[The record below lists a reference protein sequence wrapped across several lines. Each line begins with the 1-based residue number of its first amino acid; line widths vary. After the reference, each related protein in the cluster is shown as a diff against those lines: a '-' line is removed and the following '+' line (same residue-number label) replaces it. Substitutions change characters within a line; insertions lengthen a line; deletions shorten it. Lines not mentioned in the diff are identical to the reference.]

1 MHAAS
6 VDKQYARDNLGFSGQ
21 ESFLTSPAG
30 QEHQYQHQFSGTAVT
45 TDTTRHD
52 TNGPCRLGNFDL
64 TVAFEDVVFVIVP
77 AAAFICL
84 GFSRILTLCR
94 RRRPIVGPSAVQWTK
109 LLVLIILAQNSSQFA
124 SGRSLAAASLAF
136 IAALLLIPL
145 SWIEHSRAPR
155 PSTAIAAYLSVTLIF
170 DVARTRTAWLL
181 TPSGLDQ
188 KYASVLT
195 TATVLK
201 ALMIC
206 LESRQKEKW
215 LGWDMKQHSPE
226 ETSGIWNLGVFFW
239 LNKLFMKGYRVI
251 LTLES
256 LYPLDKAL
264 EAETHHHL
272 VEKVRNN
279 PYKTQKYG
287 LARLLLQILAVH
299 LLPPII
305 PRAALLGASMCQ
317 PFLIHA
323 LLHYLQSENQ
333 DQSHGYGLIGATALT
348 YGAIAFSTAL
358 YWYFQERFVIMVRGI
373 LVLAV
378 YEKTTELRMPADGD
392 SGALTLMSTDVE
404 RITRGILDLHEYW
417 ANTIQI
423 ALSCWLLQRELGAA
437 FAASLGVVA
446 ISTLTAFG
454 IGKLLGP
461 RQKAWMEAIET
472 RVNVT
477 AAAIAQ
483 MKLVK
488 MSGMTKP
495 IESCVQRLRVR
506 EIEIGGRWR
515 MLLAAAATVSQ
526 VPMTLSPVI
535 TFAVATKTLNTTS
548 IFVSISYLTLLAS
561 PLMILF
567 QKIPQFLGALT
578 CLQRV
583 QTYLERDSRFEYRH
597 LDHGMMSTTCMT
609 PSSSPPSVSETS
621 GSCIEMET
629 LPGKDTPHIVIK
641 DGSFSYHEKV
651 TVLRHVNIS
660 IPTSRLTA
668 VVGPVA
674 SGKSTLCKAI
684 LGEVPFAAGSTT
696 IFRSRV
702 IGYCDQQPFLTN
714 TSIRD
719 NIIGDSHFDDKLYAS
734 VINAAMLDH
743 DIINLP
749 QGDST
754 MVGSSGIALS
764 GGQRQRVAIA
774 RVLYLVDAKLLIFD
788 DVLSGL
794 DARTTD
800 HVFRHVFGR
809 DGMLRRRC
817 ATVIL
822 CTHNLRHSQ
831 AADHIIT
838 VSSKGEVSEENPT
851 ADTNVLPNTDPG
863 SDSESTSTEALE
875 SAQEPASPHSLPA
888 GAMTVE
894 EAAARKLGD
903 RSVFGYYIRTIG
915 LIPIVAFAFACV
927 CNGFLNNFPRIW
939 LTFWADDA
947 ARPQRGLAQIH
958 SQAYYIGIYGMLQV
972 LALISFMAAVVL
984 VLGPFI
990 RLSGSV
996 LHQRAL
1002 ETVINSPLQLLT
1014 TTDTGTITNYF
1025 SQDITIID
1033 NELPM
1038 AVANVV
1044 LDIFGVIGMGVLI
1057 ASSSPWL
1064 GLTYPAM
1071 ILILWLIQRFYLRT
1085 SRQLR
1090 LLDLEAKSPL
1100 YTHFLDTSRGIATI
1114 RALGWTGESIKHNH
1128 RLLDQSQ
1135 RPMYLLSMVQRWL
1148 YLTLNAVVAVTATAL
1163 VGLITQLRSSSSLS
1177 GASLVTLMT
1186 LSQSLSDIVR
1196 FYAALET
1203 SIGAVARLRNF
1214 TTKTGTESSLHG
1226 DIRLDQQWPSKGAI
1240 EVRGVWATYKSSGG
1254 AEEYALQGID
1264 VSIRAGERI
1273 ALCGRTGSGK
1283 SSLILLLL
1291 ALLEPVQK
1299 DNVECM
1305 LSIDGVPLS
1314 SISPQTLRERIITVP
1329 QDPVFLSMGSTVMEN
1344 LDPLGLAT
1352 TEQCREVLQATG
1364 LWNMVDSQGGLGS
1377 VLSESSLSQGQRQV
1391 FNIARAVLK
1400 RRTRGSSVLLLDEF
1414 TSSVDAD
1421 TERNMLA
1428 IIEREFDGCTIVMVA
1443 HRLHIVSEFCDRVL
1457 VLDRGRI
1464 VEDGDPQALAR
1475 VDESWFASLMAAGG

>member
-1 MHAAS
+1 MSS
-6 VDKQYARDNLGFSGQ
+6 V
-21 ESFLTSPAG
+21 
-30 QEHQYQHQFSGTAVT
+30 
-45 TDTTRHD
+45 
-52 TNGPCRLGNFDL
+52 GPCLNDDSLGPAVRGCRGNFDF

-77 AAAFICL
+77 AIAFICL
-84 GFSRILTLCR
+84 GVLRISKLCR
-94 RRRPIVGPSAVQWTK
+94 CHCPIVGPSAFQWTK
-109 LLVLIILAQNSSQFA
+109 LALAIGLTVLQLVLIILGRNSSQFA

-136 IAALLLIPL
+136 IASLLLVPL

-155 PSTAIAAYLSVTLIF
+155 PSTTIAAYLSVTLLF

-181 TPSGLDQ
+181 TSSDLETD
-188 KYASVLT
+188 YVSVIT
-195 TATVLK
+195 AATVLK
-201 ALMIC
+201 AVMTY
-206 LESRQKEKW
+206 LESRQKDKC
-215 LGWDMKQHSPE
+215 LDWDIKQHSPE

-239 LNKLFMKGYRVI
+239 LNTLFMKGYRVI

-272 VEKVRNN
+272 VERVRNN
-279 PYKTQKYG
+279 PYKGQKYG
-287 LARLLLQILAVH
+287 LARLLLRILALQ
-299 LLPPII
+299 LLPPIF
-305 PRAALLGASMCQ
+305 PRAALLAASICQ

-323 LLHYLQSENQ
+323 LLHYLQSEDQ
-333 DQSHGYGLIGATALT
+333 DQNHGYGLIGATALT

-373 LVLAV
+373 LVLTV

-404 RITRGILDLHEYW
+404 RITRGVLDLHEYW

-446 ISTLTAFG
+446 VSTLTAFG

-461 RQKAWMEAIET
+461 RQKEWMEAIET
-472 RVNVT
+472 RVGVT

-495 IESCVQRLRVR
+495 IQSYVQRLRVR
-506 EIEIGGRWR
+506 EIEIGGCWR

-583 QTYLERDSRFEYRH
+583 QTYLERDPRFEYRH
-597 LDHGMMSTTCMT
+597 LDNGMVSAASVT
-609 PSSSPPSVSETS
+609 SSSPSVAGMS
-621 GSCIEMET
+621 GMGFEMKT
-629 LPGKDTPHIVIK
+629 LEKKGAPHVVIK
-641 DGSFSYHEKV
+641 NSSFGWHENV
-651 TVLRHVNIS
+651 AVLKHVNIT
-660 IPTSRLTA
+660 IPSSRLTA

-684 LGEVPFAAGSTT
+684 LGEVPFSTGSTVVL
-696 IFRSRV
+696 RSRV
-702 IGYCDQQPFLTN
+702 VGYCDQQPFLTN
-714 TSIRD
+714 TTIRN
-719 NIIGDSHFDDKLYAS
+719 NIIGHNHFDDKRYTS
-734 VINAAMLDH
+734 IINATMLDQ
-743 DIINLP
+743 DLTNLP

-754 MVGSSGIALS
+754 MIGSSGIALS

-774 RVLYLVDAKLLIFD
+774 RALYLVDAELLIFD

-809 DGMLRRRC
+809 DGLLRRRG

-822 CTHNLRHSQ
+822 CTHNLRHFQ
-831 AADHIIT
+831 AADHAIRI
-838 VSSKGEVSEENPT
+838 SSTGDVFGEKPT
-851 ADTNVLPNTDPG
+851 GEDARPNFDLG
-863 SDSESTSTEALE
+863 FDSEPASTEALGSTE
-875 SAQEPASPHSLPA
+875 EPAPSHSSPTV
-888 GAMTVE
+888 AMTAE
-894 EAAARKLGD
+894 EAEARKLGD
-903 RSVFGYYIRTIG
+903 TSVFGYYIRTIG
-915 LIPIVAFAFACV
+915 LIPIIAFVFACV

-947 ARPQRGLAQIH
+947 ARPQRGLVQMH
-958 SQAYYIGIYGMLQV
+958 TQAYYIGIYAMLQI
-972 LALISFMAAVVL
+972 LALVSFMAAVVL

-1002 ETVINSPLQLLT
+1002 ETVINAPLQLLT
-1014 TTDTGTITNYF
+1014 TSDTGTITNYF

-1064 GLTYPAM
+1064 GLSYPAM

-1114 RALGWTGESIKHNH
+1114 LPEA
-1128 RLLDQSQ
+1128 
-1135 RPMYLLSMVQRWL
+1135 
-1148 YLTLNAVVAVTATAL
+1148 AVSTFNGTAL
-1163 VGLITQLRSSSSLS
+1163 AVPDFKRGRCCYGNSSL
-1177 GASLVTLMT
+1177 
-1186 LSQSLSDIVR
+1186 
-1196 FYAALET
+1196 
-1203 SIGAVARLRNF
+1203 
-1214 TTKTGTESSLHG
+1214 
-1226 DIRLDQQWPSKGAI
+1226 
-1240 EVRGVWATYKSSGG
+1240 
-1254 AEEYALQGID
+1254 
-1264 VSIRAGERI
+1264 
-1273 ALCGRTGSGK
+1273 
-1283 SSLILLLL
+1283 
-1291 ALLEPVQK
+1291 
-1299 DNVECM
+1299 
-1305 LSIDGVPLS
+1305 
-1314 SISPQTLRERIITVP
+1314 P
-1329 QDPVFLSMGSTVMEN
+1329 QDPVFLPIGSTFMEN
-1344 LDPLGLAT
+1344 LDPLGSAT
-1352 TEQCREVLQATG
+1352 IEQCREVLQAMD
-1364 LWNMVDSQGGLGS
+1364 LWNMVEAQGGLDG

-1400 RRTRGSSVLLLDEF
+1400 RKTTGSSVLLLDEF

-1421 TERNMLA
+1421 TERDMLA
-1428 IIEREFDGCTIVMVA
+1428 MIDREFAGCTIVMVA

-1457 VLDRGRI
+1457 VLDHGRI
-1464 VEDGDPQALAR
+1464 VEAGDPRTLAR
-1475 VDESWFASLMAAGG
+1475 VDETWFASLLAAVG

>member
-1 MHAAS
+1 MSS
-6 VDKQYARDNLGFSGQ
+6 VSACLNDDSLR
-21 ESFLTSPAG
+21 PAVRG
-30 QEHQYQHQFSGTAVT
+30 
-45 TDTTRHD
+45 
-52 TNGPCRLGNFDL
+52 CRGNFDF

-84 GFSRILTLCR
+84 GFSRILILCR
-94 RRRPIVGPSAVQWTK
+94 RRRSIVGASAIQWTK
-109 LLVLIILAQNSSQFA
+109 LVLALGLTALHLVLIVLGRNSSQYA
-124 SGRSLAAASLAF
+124 SGRSLAAISLAF

-155 PSTAIAAYLSVTLIF
+155 PSTAIAAYLSVTLLF
-170 DVARTRTAWLL
+170 DVARTRTSWLL
-181 TPSGLDQ
+181 TPSSLDQ
-188 KYASVLT
+188 NYASVLT
-195 TATVLK
+195 ASTALK
-201 ALMIC
+201 AAMVY
-206 LESRQKEKW
+206 LESRQKGKW
-215 LGWDMKQHSPE
+215 LGWDEKQHSPE

-239 LNKLFMKGYRVI
+239 LNTLFMKGYRAI
-251 LTLES
+251 LTLDT
-256 LYPLDKAL
+256 LYPLDKTL
-264 EAETHHHL
+264 GAERHQQL
-272 VEKVRNN
+272 VERVRNN
-279 PYKTQKYG
+279 PYKGQKYG
-287 LARLLLQILAVH
+287 LTRLLLRILALQ
-299 LLPPII
+299 LLPPVI
-305 PRAALLGASMCQ
+305 PRAALLAASICQ

-323 LLHYLQSENQ
+323 LLHYLQNDEQ
-333 DQSHGYGLIGATALT
+333 DQNHGYGLIGATALT
-348 YGAIAFSTAL
+348 YGAIAFSTAI

-378 YEKTTELRMPADGD
+378 YEKTTELKTPTDGD
-392 SGALTLMSTDVE
+392 PGALTLMSTDVE

-446 ISTLTAFG
+446 FSTLTAFG

-483 MKLVK
+483 MKPVK
-488 MSGMTKP
+488 MSGMTEP

-535 TFAVATKTLNTTS
+535 TFAVATKTLDTTS
-548 IFVSISYLTLLAS
+548 IFISISYLTLLAS

-583 QTYLERDSRFEYRH
+583 QTYLERDPKFEYRH
-597 LDHGMMSTTCMT
+597 LDHCMMSTTSVT
-609 PSSSPPSVSETS
+609 SSSPPSPVSEAS
-621 GSCIEMET
+621 RRGIEMKT
-629 LPGKDTPHIVIK
+629 LPWKGTPHVVIK
-641 DGSFSYHEKV
+641 DGSFGYHE
-651 TVLRHVNIS
+651 TVAVLKHVNIT
-660 IPTSRLTA
+660 IPSLYLTA
-668 VVGPVA
+668 IVGPVA

-684 LGEVPFAAGSTT
+684 LGEVPFATGSTAVL
-696 IFRSRV
+696 RSRV

-714 TSIRD
+714 TSVRG
-719 NIIGDSHFDDKLYAS
+719 NIIGNSHFDDKLYTS
-734 VINAAMLDH
+734 VINASMLDR
-743 DIINLP
+743 DIANLP

-754 MVGSSGIALS
+754 MIGSGGIALS

-774 RVLYLVDAKLLIFD
+774 RALYLVDAKLLIFD

-809 DGMLRRRC
+809 DGMLRRRG
-817 ATVIL
+817 ATAIL
-822 CTHNLRHSQ
+822 CTHNLIHSQ

-838 VSSKGEVSEENPT
+838 VSSTGEVSEGKPT
-851 ADTNVLPNTDPG
+851 ADTNVLPKTDPF
-863 SDSESTSTEALE
+863 SDSEPALTEALE
-875 SAQEPASPHSLPA
+875 NVADPTPSHSPSAV
-888 GAMTVE
+888 AMTAE

-903 RSVFGYYIRTIG
+903 TSVFGYYIRTIG
-915 LIPIVAFAFACV
+915 LIPIAGFTFACV

-947 ARPQRGLAQIH
+947 ARPQRGLAQLH
-958 SQAYYIGIYGMLQV
+958 SQAYYISIYGMLQV
-972 LALISFMAAVVL
+972 LALMSFMAAVLL

-990 RLSGSV
+990 SLSGSV

-1002 ETVINSPLQLLT
+1002 ETVINAPLQLLT
-1014 TTDTGTITNYF
+1014 TSDTGTITNYF

-1114 RALGWTGESIKHNH
+1114 RALGWTGENVKHNH

-1148 YLTLNAVVAVTATAL
+1148 YLTLNVVVAVTATAL

-1214 TTKTGTESSLHG
+1214 TTKTGTENNLHG
-1226 DIRLDQQWPSKGAI
+1226 DTELDQQWPSKGAI
-1240 EVRGVWATYKSSGG
+1240 EVQGVWATYNGD
-1254 AEEYALQGID
+1254 ADEYALQGID
-1264 VSIRAGERI
+1264 VSIQSGERI

-1283 SSLILLLL
+1283 SSFILLLL
-1291 ALLEPVQK
+1291 TLLEPVQK
-1299 DNVECM
+1299 DNFGYM
-1305 LSIDGVPLS
+1305 LSIDSVPLS

-1329 QDPVFLSMGSTVMEN
+1329 QDPVFLPIGSTVMEN
-1344 LDPLGLAT
+1344 LDPLGAAT
-1352 TEQCREVLQATG
+1352 TEQCREVLQAMD
-1364 LWNMVDSQGGLGS
+1364 LWDMVESQGGLES
-1377 VLSESSLSQGQRQV
+1377 VLSESSLSQGQKQV

-1400 RRTRGSSVLLLDEF
+1400 RKTSASSLLLLDEF

-1421 TERNMLA
+1421 TERQMLA
-1428 IIEREFDGCTIVMVA
+1428 IIEREFAGCTIFMVA

-1464 VEDGDPQALAR
+1464 VEDGDPRTLAR
-1475 VDESWFASLMAAGG
+1475 VDESWFASLLAAG

>member
-1 MHAAS
+1 MSS
-6 VDKQYARDNLGFSGQ
+6 V
-21 ESFLTSPAG
+21 
-30 QEHQYQHQFSGTAVT
+30 
-45 TDTTRHD
+45 
-52 TNGPCRLGNFDL
+52 GPCLNDDSLGPAVRGCRGNFDF

-77 AAAFICL
+77 AIAFICL
-84 GFSRILTLCR
+84 GFLRISKLCR
-94 RRRPIVGPSAVQWTK
+94 CHRPIVAPSAFQWTK
-109 LLVLIILAQNSSQFA
+109 LALAIGLAVLQLVLIILGRNSSQFA

-136 IAALLLIPL
+136 IASLLLVPL

-155 PSTAIAAYLSVTLIF
+155 PSTTIAAYLSVTLLF

-181 TPSGLDQ
+181 TSSDLETD
-188 KYASVLT
+188 YVSVIT
-195 TATVLK
+195 AATVLK
-201 ALMIC
+201 AVMTY
-206 LESRQKEKW
+206 LESRQKDKW
-215 LGWDMKQHSPE
+215 LDWDIKQHSPE

-239 LNKLFMKGYRVI
+239 LNTLFMKGYRVI

-272 VEKVRNN
+272 VERVRNN
-279 PYKTQKYG
+279 PYKGQKYG
-287 LARLLLQILAVH
+287 LARLLLRILALQ
-299 LLPPII
+299 LLPPIF
-305 PRAALLGASMCQ
+305 PRAALLAASICQ

-323 LLHYLQSENQ
+323 LLHYLQSEDQ
-333 DQSHGYGLIGATALT
+333 DQNHGYGLIGATALT

-404 RITRGILDLHEYW
+404 RITRGVLDLHEYW

-446 ISTLTAFG
+446 VSTLTAFG

-461 RQKAWMEAIET
+461 RQKEWMEAIET
-472 RVNVT
+472 RVGVT

-495 IESCVQRLRVR
+495 IQSYVQRLRVR
-506 EIEIGGRWR
+506 EIEIGGCWR

-583 QTYLERDSRFEYRH
+583 QTYLERDPRFEYRH
-597 LDHGMMSTTCMT
+597 LDNGMVSAASVT
-609 PSSSPPSVSETS
+609 SSSPSVAGMS
-621 GSCIEMET
+621 GMGFEMKT
-629 LPGKDTPHIVIK
+629 LEKKGAPHVVIK
-641 DGSFSYHEKV
+641 NGSFGWHENV
-651 TVLRHVNIS
+651 AVLKHVNIT
-660 IPTSRLTA
+660 IPSSRLTA

-684 LGEVPFAAGSTT
+684 LGEVSFSTGSTVVL
-696 IFRSRV
+696 RSRV
-702 IGYCDQQPFLTN
+702 VGYCDQQPFLTN
-714 TSIRD
+714 TTIRN
-719 NIIGDSHFDDKLYAS
+719 NIIGHNHFDDKRYTS
-734 VINAAMLDH
+734 IINATMLDQ
-743 DIINLP
+743 DLTNLP

-754 MVGSSGIALS
+754 MIGSSGIALS

-774 RVLYLVDAKLLIFD
+774 RALYLVDAELLIFD

-809 DGMLRRRC
+809 DGLLRRRG

-822 CTHNLRHSQ
+822 CTHNLRHFQ
-831 AADHIIT
+831 AADHAIRI
-838 VSSKGEVSEENPT
+838 SSTGDVFGEKPT
-851 ADTNVLPNTDPG
+851 GEDARPNSDLG
-863 SDSESTSTEALE
+863 FDSELASTEALGSTE
-875 SAQEPASPHSLPA
+875 EPARSHSSPTV
-888 GAMTVE
+888 AMTAE
-894 EAAARKLGD
+894 EAEARKLGD
-903 RSVFGYYIRTIG
+903 TSVFGYYIRTIG
-915 LIPIVAFAFACV
+915 LIPIIAFVFACV

-947 ARPQRGLAQIH
+947 ARPQRGLVQMH
-958 SQAYYIGIYGMLQV
+958 TQAYYIGIYAMLQI
-972 LALISFMAAVVL
+972 LALVSFMAAVVL

-1002 ETVINSPLQLLT
+1002 ETVINAPLQLLT
-1014 TTDTGTITNYF
+1014 TSDTGTITNYF

-1044 LDIFGVIGMGVLI
+1044 LDIFSVIGMGVLI

-1064 GLTYPAM
+1064 GLTYPVM

-1114 RALGWTGESIKHNH
+1114 RALGWMGENIKHNH
-1128 RLLDQSQ
+1128 RLLNQSQ

-1148 YLTLNAVVAVTATAL
+1148 YLTLNVVAAVTATAL

-1214 TTKTGTESSLHG
+1214 TTKTGTERVSHDDG
-1226 DIRLDQQWPSKGAI
+1226 KRDERWPSKGNI
-1240 EVRGVWATYKSSGG
+1240 EVRGIWATYNGD

-1283 SSLILLLL
+1283 SSFILLLL
-1291 ALLEPVQK
+1291 ALLEPVQQ
-1299 DNVECM
+1299 DDAEYT

-1314 SISPQTLRERIITVP
+1314 SISPQTIRERLITVP
-1329 QDPVFLSMGSTVMEN
+1329 QDPVFLPVGSTFMEN

-1352 TEQCREVLQATG
+1352 IEQCREVLQAMD
-1364 LWNMVDSQGGLGS
+1364 LWNMVEAQGGLDG

-1400 RRTRGSSVLLLDEF
+1400 RKTTGSSVLLLDEF

-1421 TERNMLA
+1421 TERDMLA
-1428 IIEREFDGCTIVMVA
+1428 MIDREFAGCTIVMVA

-1457 VLDRGRI
+1457 VLDHGRI
-1464 VEDGDPQALAR
+1464 VEAGDPRTLAR
-1475 VDESWFASLMAAGG
+1475 VDETWFASLLAAVG

>member
-1 MHAAS
+1 M
-6 VDKQYARDNLGFSGQ
+6 V
-21 ESFLTSPAG
+21 
-30 QEHQYQHQFSGTAVT
+30 
-45 TDTTRHD
+45 
-52 TNGPCRLGNFDL
+52 
-64 TVAFEDVVFVIVP
+64 
-77 AAAFICL
+77 
-84 GFSRILTLCR
+84 
-94 RRRPIVGPSAVQWTK
+94 
-109 LLVLIILAQNSSQFA
+109 
-124 SGRSLAAASLAF
+124 
-136 IAALLLIPL
+136 
-145 SWIEHSRAPR
+145 
-155 PSTAIAAYLSVTLIF
+155 
-170 DVARTRTAWLL
+170 
-181 TPSGLDQ
+181 
-188 KYASVLT
+188 
-195 TATVLK
+195 
-201 ALMIC
+201 C

-215 LGWDMKQHSPE
+215 LGWDVKQHSPE

-239 LNKLFMKGYRVI
+239 LNTLFMRGYRVI
-251 LTLES
+251 LTLDS

-264 EAETHHHL
+264 AAETHQKL
-272 VEKVRNN
+272 AERVRNN
-279 PYKTQKYG
+279 PYKGQKYG
-287 LARLLLQILAVH
+287 LAQLLVRILALQLV
-299 LLPPII
+299 PPII
-305 PRAALLGASMCQ
+305 PRAALLAASICQ

-323 LLHYLQSENQ
+323 LLHYLQNDNQ
-333 DQSHGYGLIGATALT
+333 EQSHGYGLIGATALT

-378 YEKTTELRMPADGD
+378 YEKTIELKMPTDGE

-446 ISTLTAFG
+446 LSTLTAFG

-477 AAAIAQ
+477 AASIAQ

-526 VPMTLSPVI
+526 VPMTLSSVI
-535 TFAVATKTLNTTS
+535 TFAVATKTLDTTS

-583 QTYLERDSRFEYRH
+583 QSYLERDPRFEYRR
-597 LDHGMMSTTCMT
+597 LDPRIMSATCVASFSPSPSISGTSTT
-609 PSSSPPSVSETS
+609 
-621 GSCIEMET
+621 GIEMET
-629 LPGKDTPHIVIK
+629 LPGKGAPRVVIK
-641 DGSFSYHEKV
+641 DGSFGYHENAA
-651 TVLRHVNIS
+651 VLKHVNIT
-660 IPTSRLTA
+660 IPSSYLTA
-668 VVGPVA
+668 IVGPVA

-684 LGEVPFAAGSTT
+684 LGEVPFATGSTAVLSST
-696 IFRSRV
+696 A

-714 TSIRD
+714 ISIRD
-719 NIIGDSHFDDKLYAS
+719 NIIGNSHFDDKRYNS
-734 VINAAMLDH
+734 VIHATMLDR
-743 DIINLP
+743 DIANLP

-754 MVGSSGIALS
+754 VIGSGGIALS
-764 GGQRQRVAIA
+764 GGQRQRVSIA
-774 RVLYLVDAKLLIFD
+774 RALYLVDAKLLIFD

-800 HVFRHVFGR
+800 HVFRNVFGR
-809 DGMLRRRC
+809 DGMLRRRG

-831 AADHIIT
+831 AADHIIK
-838 VSSKGEVSEENPT
+838 VGSNGEVSEEKPT
-851 ADTNVLPNTDPG
+851 ADM
-863 SDSESTSTEALE
+863 
-875 SAQEPASPHSLPA
+875 SLPA
-888 GAMTVE
+888 NSDLVSDPAPPSTEVLGSAQGPAPPYSPPAEGMTAE
-894 EAAARKLGD
+894 ETVARKLGD
-903 RSVFGYYIRTIG
+903 TSVFGYYIRTIG
-915 LIPIVAFAFACV
+915 LFPIVAFTFACI

-947 ARPQRGLAQIH
+947 ARPQRGLWQMH

-1002 ETVINSPLQLLT
+1002 ETVINAPLQLLT
-1014 TTDTGTITNYF
+1014 TSDTGTITNYF

-1044 LDIFGVIGMGVLI
+1044 LDIFGVVGMGVLI

-1114 RALGWTGESIKHNH
+1114 LPEADVSTFNGF
-1128 RLLDQSQ
+1128 
-1135 RPMYLLSMVQRWL
+1135 
-1148 YLTLNAVVAVTATAL
+1148 
-1163 VGLITQLRSSSSLS
+1163 ITQLRSSSSLS

-1214 TTKTGTESSLHG
+1214 TAKTGTEGVLHG
-1226 DIRLDQQWPSKGAI
+1226 DVKVNQQWPSKGSI
-1240 EVRGVWATYKSSGG
+1240 QVRRVWATYNED

-1283 SSLILLLL
+1283 SSFILLLL

-1299 DNVECM
+1299 DNVKYT
-1305 LSIDGVPLS
+1305 LSIDSVPLS

-1329 QDPVFLSMGSTVMEN
+1329 QDPVFLPLGSTVRQN
-1344 LDPLGLAT
+1344 LDPLGAAT
-1352 TEQCREVLQATG
+1352 TEQCHEVLQATD
-1364 LWNMVDSQGGLGS
+1364 LWDMVESQGGLDS
-1377 VLSESSLSQGQRQV
+1377 VLSESSLSQGQKQV

-1400 RRTRGSSVLLLDEF
+1400 RKTSGSSLLLLDEF

-1421 TERNMLA
+1421 TERDMLA
-1428 IIEREFDGCTIVMVA
+1428 MIEREFASCTIVMVA

-1464 VEDGDPQALAR
+1464 VEDGDPQMLAR
-1475 VDESWFASLMAAGG
+1475 VDESWFASLLAAGG

>member
-1 MHAAS
+1 MSS
-6 VDKQYARDNLGFSGQ
+6 V
-21 ESFLTSPAG
+21 
-30 QEHQYQHQFSGTAVT
+30 
-45 TDTTRHD
+45 
-52 TNGPCRLGNFDL
+52 GPCLNDDSLGPAVRGCRGNFDF

-77 AAAFICL
+77 AIAFICL
-84 GFSRILTLCR
+84 GVLRISKLCR
-94 RRRPIVGPSAVQWTK
+94 CHCPIVGPSAFQWTK
-109 LLVLIILAQNSSQFA
+109 LALAIGLTVLQLVLIILGRNSSQFA

-136 IAALLLIPL
+136 IASLLLVPL

-155 PSTAIAAYLSVTLIF
+155 PSTTIAAYLSVTLLF

-181 TPSGLDQ
+181 TSSDLETD
-188 KYASVLT
+188 YVSVIT
-195 TATVLK
+195 AATVLK
-201 ALMIC
+201 AVMTY
-206 LESRQKEKW
+206 LESRQKDKC
-215 LGWDMKQHSPE
+215 LDWDIKQHSPE

-239 LNKLFMKGYRVI
+239 LNTLFMKGYRVI

-272 VEKVRNN
+272 VERVRNN
-279 PYKTQKYG
+279 PYKGQKYG
-287 LARLLLQILAVH
+287 LAPLL
-299 LLPPII
+299 
-305 PRAALLGASMCQ
+305 AASICQ

-323 LLHYLQSENQ
+323 LLHYLQSEDQ
-333 DQSHGYGLIGATALT
+333 DQNHGYGLIGATALT

-373 LVLAV
+373 LVLTV

-404 RITRGILDLHEYW
+404 RITRGVLDLHEYW

-446 ISTLTAFG
+446 VSTLTAFG

-461 RQKAWMEAIET
+461 RQKEWMEAIET
-472 RVNVT
+472 RVGVT

-495 IESCVQRLRVR
+495 IQSYVQRLRVR
-506 EIEIGGRWR
+506 EIEIGGCWR

-583 QTYLERDSRFEYRH
+583 QTYLERDPRFEYRH
-597 LDHGMMSTTCMT
+597 LDNGMVSAASVT
-609 PSSSPPSVSETS
+609 SSSPSVAGMS
-621 GSCIEMET
+621 GMGFEMKT
-629 LPGKDTPHIVIK
+629 LEKKGAPHVVIK
-641 DGSFSYHEKV
+641 NSSFGWHENV
-651 TVLRHVNIS
+651 AVLKHVNIT
-660 IPTSRLTA
+660 IPSSRLTA

-684 LGEVPFAAGSTT
+684 LGEVPFSTGSTVVL
-696 IFRSRV
+696 RSRV
-702 IGYCDQQPFLTN
+702 VGYCDQQPFLTN
-714 TSIRD
+714 TTIRN
-719 NIIGDSHFDDKLYAS
+719 NIIGHNHFDDKRYTS
-734 VINAAMLDH
+734 IINATMLDQ
-743 DIINLP
+743 DLTNLP

-754 MVGSSGIALS
+754 MIGSSGIALS

-774 RVLYLVDAKLLIFD
+774 RALYLVDAELLIFD

-809 DGMLRRRC
+809 DGLLRRRG

-822 CTHNLRHSQ
+822 CTHNLRHFQ
-831 AADHIIT
+831 AADHAIRI
-838 VSSKGEVSEENPT
+838 SSTGDVFGEKPT
-851 ADTNVLPNTDPG
+851 GEDARPNFDLG
-863 SDSESTSTEALE
+863 FDSEPASTEALGSTE
-875 SAQEPASPHSLPA
+875 EPAPSHSSPTV
-888 GAMTVE
+888 AMTAE
-894 EAAARKLGD
+894 EAEARKLGD
-903 RSVFGYYIRTIG
+903 TSVFGYYIRTIG
-915 LIPIVAFAFACV
+915 LIPIIAFVFACV

-947 ARPQRGLAQIH
+947 ARPQRGLVQMH
-958 SQAYYIGIYGMLQV
+958 TQAYYIGIYAMLQI
-972 LALISFMAAVVL
+972 LALVSFMAAVVL

-1002 ETVINSPLQLLT
+1002 ETVINAPLQLLT
-1014 TTDTGTITNYF
+1014 TSDTGTITNYF

-1064 GLTYPAM
+1064 GLSYPAM

-1114 RALGWTGESIKHNH
+1114 LPEA
-1128 RLLDQSQ
+1128 
-1135 RPMYLLSMVQRWL
+1135 
-1148 YLTLNAVVAVTATAL
+1148 AVSTFNGTAL
-1163 VGLITQLRSSSSLS
+1163 AVPDFKRGRCCYGNSSL
-1177 GASLVTLMT
+1177 
-1186 LSQSLSDIVR
+1186 
-1196 FYAALET
+1196 
-1203 SIGAVARLRNF
+1203 
-1214 TTKTGTESSLHG
+1214 
-1226 DIRLDQQWPSKGAI
+1226 
-1240 EVRGVWATYKSSGG
+1240 
-1254 AEEYALQGID
+1254 
-1264 VSIRAGERI
+1264 
-1273 ALCGRTGSGK
+1273 
-1283 SSLILLLL
+1283 
-1291 ALLEPVQK
+1291 
-1299 DNVECM
+1299 
-1305 LSIDGVPLS
+1305 
-1314 SISPQTLRERIITVP
+1314 P
-1329 QDPVFLSMGSTVMEN
+1329 QDPVFLPIGSTFMEN
-1344 LDPLGLAT
+1344 LDPLGSAT
-1352 TEQCREVLQATG
+1352 IEQCREVLQAMD
-1364 LWNMVDSQGGLGS
+1364 LWNMVEAQGGLDG

-1400 RRTRGSSVLLLDEF
+1400 RKTTGSSVLLLDEF

-1421 TERNMLA
+1421 TERDMLA
-1428 IIEREFDGCTIVMVA
+1428 MIDREFAGCTIVMVA

-1457 VLDRGRI
+1457 VLDHGRI
-1464 VEDGDPQALAR
+1464 VEAGDPRTLAR
-1475 VDESWFASLMAAGG
+1475 VDETWFASLLAAVG

>member
-1 MHAAS
+1 MSS
-6 VDKQYARDNLGFSGQ
+6 VSACLNDDSLG
-21 ESFLTSPAG
+21 PAVRG
-30 QEHQYQHQFSGTAVT
+30 
-45 TDTTRHD
+45 
-52 TNGPCRLGNFDL
+52 CRGNFDF

-77 AAAFICL
+77 ATAFICL
-84 GFSRILTLCR
+84 GLSRILALCR
-94 RRRPIVGPSAVQWTK
+94 RRRPIVGASAVQWTK
-109 LLVLIILAQNSSQFA
+109 LLVLIILGRNSSQFA
-124 SGRSLAAASLAF
+124 TGRSLAAASLAF

-155 PSTAIAAYLSVTLIF
+155 PSTAIAAYLSVTLLF

-181 TPSGLDQ
+181 IPSGLNPN
-188 KYASVLT
+188 YASLLT
-195 TATVLK
+195 AATALK
-201 ALMIC
+201 AVMVY

-215 LGWDMKQHSPE
+215 LGWDVKQHSPE

-239 LNKLFMKGYRVI
+239 LNTLFMKGYRVI

-264 EAETHHHL
+264 TTETHQHL
-272 VEKVRNN
+272 VERVHNN
-279 PYKTQKYG
+279 PYKGQKYG
-287 LARLLLQILAVH
+287 LARLLLRVLALQ

-305 PRAALLGASMCQ
+305 PRAALLAASICQ

-323 LLHYLQSENQ
+323 LLHYLQNDDQ

-378 YEKTTELRMPADGD
+378 YEKTTELRMPANGD

-404 RITRGILDLHEYW
+404 RITRGVLDLHEYW

-446 ISTLTAFG
+446 VSTLMAFG

-461 RQKAWMEAIET
+461 RQKEWMEAIET
-472 RVNVT
+472 RVGVT

-495 IESCVQRLRVR
+495 IQSYVQRLRVR

-583 QTYLERDSRFEYRH
+583 QTYLERDPMFEYRH
-597 LDHGMMSTTCMT
+597 LDNRMVSAASVT
-609 PSSSPPSVSETS
+609 SSSPSAASIS
-621 GSCIEMET
+621 GMGIEMKSLEENC
-629 LPGKDTPHIVIK
+629 TPHVVIK
-641 DGSFSYHEKV
+641 NGSFGWHENV
-651 TVLRHVNIS
+651 AVLKHVNIT
-660 IPTSRLTA
+660 IPSSRLTA

-684 LGEVPFAAGSTT
+684 LGEVPFATGSTVVP
-696 IFRSRV
+696 RSRV

-714 TSIRD
+714 TTIRN
-719 NIIGDSHFDDKLYAS
+719 NIIGNNHFDGKRYTS
-734 VINAAMLDH
+734 IINATMLDR
-743 DIINLP
+743 DLTNLP

-754 MVGSSGIALS
+754 MIGSSGIALS

-774 RVLYLVDAKLLIFD
+774 RALYLVDANLMIFD

-809 DGMLRRRC
+809 DGMLRRRG

-822 CTHNLRHSQ
+822 CTHNLRHFQ
-831 AADHIIT
+831 AADYAIRI
-838 VSSKGEVSEENPT
+838 SSDGDVFEEKPT
-851 ADTNVLPNTDPG
+851 GDDVLSS
-863 SDSESTSTEALE
+863 SDLGFDS
-875 SAQEPASPHSLPA
+875 EPASTGALGSTDEPA
-888 GAMTVE
+888 PSPSSPTVAMTAE
-894 EAAARKLGD
+894 EAEARKLGD
-903 RSVFGYYIRTIG
+903 TSVFGYYIRTIG
-915 LIPIVAFAFACV
+915 LIPIVAFVFACV

-939 LTFWADDA
+939 LTFWADDV
-947 ARPQRGLAQIH
+947 ARPQRGLVQTH
-958 SQAYYIGIYGMLQV
+958 TQAYYIGIYAMLQI
-972 LALISFMAAVVL
+972 LALVSFMAAVVL

-1002 ETVINSPLQLLT
+1002 ETVINAPLQLLT
-1014 TTDTGTITNYF
+1014 TSDTGTITNYF

-1071 ILILWLIQRFYLRT
+1071 VLILWLIQRFYLRT

-1114 RALGWTGESIKHNH
+1114 QADVSTFN
-1128 RLLDQSQ
+1128 
-1135 RPMYLLSMVQRWL
+1135 
-1148 YLTLNAVVAVTATAL
+1148 AL

-1214 TTKTGTESSLHG
+1214 TTKTGTESVSHG
-1226 DIRLDQQWPSKGAI
+1226 EVKPDERWPSKGAI
-1240 EVRGVWATYKSSGG
+1240 EVRGVWATYNGD
-1254 AEEYALQGID
+1254 AEEYALQGIN

-1283 SSLILLLL
+1283 SSFILLLL

-1299 DNVECM
+1299 DGVEYT
-1305 LSIDGVPLS
+1305 LSIDGVSLL
-1314 SISPQTLRERIITVP
+1314 SISPQALRERLITVP
-1329 QDPVFLSMGSTVMEN
+1329 QDPVFLPIGSTFMEN

-1352 TEQCREVLQATG
+1352 TEQCRDVLQAMD
-1364 LWNMVDSQGGLGS
+1364 LWNMVESQGGLDG

-1400 RRTRGSSVLLLDEF
+1400 RKTTGSSVLLLDEF

-1421 TERNMLA
+1421 TERDMLA
-1428 IIEREFDGCTIVMVA
+1428 IIEREFAGCTIVMVA

-1464 VEDGDPQALAR
+1464 VEDGDPRTLAR
-1475 VDESWFASLMAAGG
+1475 VDETWFASLLAAVG

>member
-1 MHAAS
+1 MSS
-6 VDKQYARDNLGFSGQ
+6 VSACLNDDSLG
-21 ESFLTSPAG
+21 PAVRG
-30 QEHQYQHQFSGTAVT
+30 
-45 TDTTRHD
+45 
-52 TNGPCRLGNFDL
+52 CRGNFDF
-64 TVAFEDVVFVIVP
+64 TVAFEDVVFVIAP
-77 AAAFICL
+77 ATAFICL
-84 GFSRILTLCR
+84 GLLRILALCR
-94 RRRPIVGPSAVQWTK
+94 RRRPIVGASAVQWTK
-109 LLVLIILAQNSSQFA
+109 LSLAIGLALLQLALIILGRNSSRFA

-155 PSTAIAAYLSVTLIF
+155 PSTAIAAYLSVTLLF

-188 KYASVLT
+188 EYASVLT
-195 TATVLK
+195 TATALK
-201 ALMIC
+201 ALIVY
-206 LESRQKEKW
+206 LESRTKEKW

-239 LNKLFMKGYRVI
+239 LNTLFMKGYRVI

-264 EAETHHHL
+264 EAETHQHL

-287 LARLLLQILAVH
+287 LARLLLQILALQ

-305 PRAALLGASMCQ
+305 PRAALLAASMCQ

-323 LLHYLQSENQ
+323 LLHYLQSEEQ
-333 DQSHGYGLIGATALT
+333 DQSHGYGFIGATALT

-358 YWYFQERFVIMVRGI
+358 YWYFQERFVIIVRGI

-378 YEKTTELRMPADGD
+378 YEKTTELRMPVDGD

-423 ALSCWLLQRELGAA
+423 TLSCWLLQRELGAA

-446 ISTLTAFG
+446 VSTLTAFG

-461 RQKAWMEAIET
+461 RQKEWMEAIET
-472 RVNVT
+472 RVGVT
-477 AAAIAQ
+477 ASAISQ

-495 IESCVQRLRVR
+495 IQSCVQRLRVR

-515 MLLAAAATVSQ
+515 MLLAAAATISQ

-535 TFAVATKTLNTTS
+535 TFAVATKALNTTS

-578 CLQRV
+578 CLQRI
-583 QTYLERDSRFEYRH
+583 QKYLEREPRVEYRNV
-597 LDHGMMSTTCMT
+597 DNDIMSAASLT
-609 PSSSPPSVSETS
+609 PSFTS
-621 GSCIEMET
+621 IASTNGIGIEMQT
-629 LPGKDTPHIVIK
+629 LEEKGTPHVVIK
-641 DGSFSYHEKV
+641 NGSFGWHENV
-651 TVLRHVNIS
+651 AVLRHVNIT
-660 IPTSRLTA
+660 IPTSHLTA
-668 VVGPVA
+668 IVGPVA

-684 LGEVPFAAGSTT
+684 LGEVPFATGSVVVH
-696 IFRSRV
+696 RSRV

-714 TSIRD
+714 TTIRN
-719 NIIGDSHFDDKLYAS
+719 NILGNSPFDDKRYNS
-734 VINAAMLDH
+734 VINATMLSRDLA
-743 DIINLP
+743 NLP

-754 MVGSSGIALS
+754 MIGSSGIALS

-774 RVLYLVDAKLLIFD
+774 RALYLVDADLFIFD

-794 DARTTD
+794 DARTSD

-809 DGMLRRRC
+809 DGVLRRRG
-817 ATVIL
+817 ATVVL
-822 CTHNLRHSQ
+822 CTHNPRHFQ
-831 AADHIIT
+831 AADYAIRI
-838 VSSKGEVSEENPT
+838 SSDGDVT
-851 ADTNVLPNTDPG
+851 AEKPAGDGTLSNTDLG
-863 SDSESTSTEALE
+863 FGL
-875 SAQEPASPHSLPA
+875 EPASTEGLGSTTEPTTSLASPNV
-888 GAMTVE
+888 AMTTE

-903 RSVFGYYIRTIG
+903 RSVFSYYIRTIG
-915 LIPIVAFAFACV
+915 LIPIAAFVFACV

-947 ARPQRGLAQIH
+947 ARPQRGLSQLH

-972 LALISFMAAVVL
+972 LALLSFMAAVVL

-1002 ETVINSPLQLLT
+1002 ETVINAPLQLLT
-1014 TTDTGTITNYF
+1014 TSDTGTITNYF

-1044 LDIFGVIGMGVLI
+1044 LDIFGVVGMGVLI

-1114 RALGWTGESIKHNH
+1114 RALGWTGKNIKHNH

-1148 YLTLNAVVAVTATAL
+1148 YLTLNVVVAVTATAL
-1163 VGLITQLRSSSSLS
+1163 
-1177 GASLVTLMT
+1177 
-1186 LSQSLSDIVR
+1186 SLSDIVR

-1214 TTKTGTESSLHG
+1214 TTKTGTESVLHG
-1226 DIRLDQQWPSKGAI
+1226 DVKLDRQWPSKGVI
-1240 EVRGVWATYKSSGG
+1240 EVQGVWAAYNGG
-1254 AEEYALQGID
+1254 DAEEYVLQGID

-1283 SSLILLLL
+1283 SSFILLLL

-1299 DNVECM
+1299 DNAEYM

-1314 SISPQTLRERIITVP
+1314 SISPQMLRERIITVP
-1329 QDPVFLSMGSTVMEN
+1329 QDPVFLPIGSTVLEN
-1344 LDPLGLAT
+1344 LDPLGVAT
-1352 TEQCREVLQATG
+1352 PEQCREVLQATG
-1364 LWNMVDSQGGLGS
+1364 LWDMVESQGGLCS
-1377 VLSESSLSQGQRQV
+1377 ILSESSLSQGQRQV

-1400 RRTRGSSVLLLDEF
+1400 RKTSGSSVLLLDEF

-1421 TERNMLA
+1421 TERDMLA
-1428 IIEREFDGCTIVMVA
+1428 IIEREFAGCTIVMVA

-1464 VEDGDPQALAR
+1464 VEDGNPRTLAR
-1475 VDESWFASLMAAGG
+1475 VDESWFASLLAAGG

>member
-1 MHAAS
+1 MSS
-6 VDKQYARDNLGFSGQ
+6 VSACLNDGSLG
-21 ESFLTSPAG
+21 PAVRG
-30 QEHQYQHQFSGTAVT
+30 
-45 TDTTRHD
+45 
-52 TNGPCRLGNFDL
+52 CRGNFDF
-64 TVAFEDVVFVIVP
+64 TVAFEDFVFVIAP
-77 AAAFICL
+77 AAVFVCL
-84 GFSRILTLCR
+84 GFFRILTLCR
-94 RRRPIVGPSAVQWTK
+94 RRPPLVSASAAQWSK
-109 LLVLIILAQNSSQFA
+109 LVLAIGFAVLQLILIVLGQNSSQFA
-124 SGRSLAAASLAF
+124 SRRSLAAASLAF
-136 IAALLLIPL
+136 IAALLLVPL

-155 PSTAIAAYLSVTLIF
+155 PSTAIAAYLSVTLLL
-170 DVARTRTAWLL
+170 DLSRTRTAWLL
-181 TPSGLDQ
+181 VPSTLDQ
-188 KYASVLT
+188 NYASVLT
-195 TATVLK
+195 ASTTLK
-201 ALMIC
+201 AVMVY
-206 LESRQKEKW
+206 LESREKRKW
-215 LGWDMKQHSPE
+215 LGWDGKQHSPE

-239 LNKLFMKGYRVI
+239 LYTLFMKGYRVI

-264 EAETHHHL
+264 AAETHQHL
-272 VEKVRNN
+272 VERVRNN
-279 PYKTQKYG
+279 PYQGQKHG
-287 LARLLLQILAVH
+287 LTRLLLQTLALQLV
-299 LLPPII
+299 PPII
-305 PRAALLGASMCQ
+305 PRAALLAASICQ

-323 LLHYLQSENQ
+323 LLHYLQNDNQ
-333 DQSHGYGLIGATALT
+333 EQSHGYGLIGATALT

-358 YWYFQERFVIMVRGI
+358 YWYFQERFVIRVRGI

-378 YEKTTELRMPADGD
+378 YEKTIELRMPTDGD

-454 IGKLLGP
+454 IGRLLGP

-472 RVNVT
+472 RVDVT

-495 IESCVQRLRVR
+495 IQSCVQRLRVR

-535 TFAVATKTLNTTS
+535 TFAVATKALNTTS

-583 QTYLERDSRFEYRH
+583 QAYLERDPRFEYRH
-597 LDHGMMSTTCMT
+597 LDHHMMSTTCMT
-609 PSSSPPSVSETS
+609 SLSPPPSVSEAS
-621 GSCIEMET
+621 GRDIEMKT
-629 LPGKDTPHIVIK
+629 LPGKGTPRVVIK
-641 DGSFSYHEKV
+641 DGNFGYRENV
-651 TVLRHVNIS
+651 AVLKHVNIT
-660 IPTSRLTA
+660 IPSSHLTA

-684 LGEVPFAAGSTT
+684 LGEVPFATGSTA
-696 IFRSRV
+696 ILRSRV
-702 IGYCDQQPFLTN
+702 IGYCAQQPFLTN

-719 NIIGDSHFDDKLYAS
+719 NIIGNSPFDDKLYTS
-734 VINAAMLDH
+734 VINATLLDR
-743 DIINLP
+743 DIANLP

-754 MVGSSGIALS
+754 MIGSSGIALS

-774 RVLYLVDAKLLIFD
+774 RALYLVDANLLIFD
-788 DVLSGL
+788 DALSGL

-809 DGMLRRRC
+809 DGMLRRRG
-817 ATVIL
+817 ATAIL
-822 CTHNLRHSQ
+822 CTHNIRHSQ

-838 VSSKGEVSEENPT
+838 VSSNGKVSEAIPA
-851 ADTNVLPNTDPG
+851 ADKNVLPNSDPF
-863 SDSESTSTEALE
+863 SDSEPASTEVLDI
-875 SAQEPASPHSLPA
+875 AQEPEPSHSPPA
-888 GAMTVE
+888 VAMTAE

-903 RSVFGYYIRTIG
+903 TSVFGYYIRTIG
-915 LIPIVAFAFACV
+915 IIPIAAFTFACV

-947 ARPQRGLAQIH
+947 ARPQRGLAQMH
-958 SQAYYIGIYGMLQV
+958 SQAYYVSIYALLQV

-990 RLSGSV
+990 RLSGSA

-1002 ETVINSPLQLLT
+1002 ETVINAPLQLLT
-1014 TTDTGTITNYF
+1014 TSDTGTITNYF

-1044 LDIFGVIGMGVLI
+1044 LDIFGVVGMGVLI

-1100 YTHFLDTSRGIATI
+1100 YTHFLNTSRGIATI
-1114 RALGWTGESIKHNH
+1114 RALGWTRENIKHNH

-1148 YLTLNAVVAVTATAL
+1148 YLTLNVVVAVTATAL
-1163 VGLITQLRSSSSLS
+1163 VGLITQLQSSSSLS

-1214 TTKTGTESSLHG
+1214 TTKTGTEGGLHG
-1226 DIRLDQQWPSKGAI
+1226 DVKLDQQWPSKGAI
-1240 EVRGVWATYKSSGG
+1240 EVQRVWATYKPSED

-1283 SSLILLLL
+1283 SSFILLLL

-1299 DNVECM
+1299 DNVEYM

-1329 QDPVFLSMGSTVMEN
+1329 QDPVFLPIGSTVMEN
-1344 LDPLGLAT
+1344 LDPLGVAT
-1352 TEQCREVLQATG
+1352 TEQCREVLQATD
-1364 LWNMVDSQGGLGS
+1364 LLDMVESQGGLAS

-1400 RRTRGSSVLLLDEF
+1400 RKTSGSSLLLLDEF

-1421 TERNMLA
+1421 TERDMLA
-1428 IIEREFDGCTIVMVA
+1428 IIEREFAGCTIVMVA

-1464 VEDGDPQALAR
+1464 VEDGDPRTLAR
-1475 VDESWFASLMAAGG
+1475 VDESWFASLLAAMG

>member
-1 MHAAS
+1 MSS
-6 VDKQYARDNLGFSGQ
+6 VSACLNDDSLG
-21 ESFLTSPAG
+21 PAVRG
-30 QEHQYQHQFSGTAVT
+30 
-45 TDTTRHD
+45 
-52 TNGPCRLGNFDL
+52 CRGNFDF
-64 TVAFEDVVFVIVP
+64 TVAFEDVVFVIAP
-77 AAAFICL
+77 ATAFICL
-84 GFSRILTLCR
+84 GLLRTLALCR
-94 RRRPIVGPSAVQWTK
+94 RRRPIVGASAVQWTK
-109 LLVLIILAQNSSQFA
+109 LSLAIGLALLQLALIILGRNSSRFA

-155 PSTAIAAYLSVTLIF
+155 PSTAIAAYLSVTLLF

-188 KYASVLT
+188 EYASVLT
-195 TATVLK
+195 TATALK
-201 ALMIC
+201 ALIVY
-206 LESRQKEKW
+206 LESRTKEKW

-239 LNKLFMKGYRVI
+239 LNTLFMKGYRVI

-264 EAETHHHL
+264 EAETHQHL

-287 LARLLLQILAVH
+287 LARLLLQILALQ

-305 PRAALLGASMCQ
+305 PRAALLAASMCQ

-323 LLHYLQSENQ
+323 LLHYLQSEEQ

-358 YWYFQERFVIMVRGI
+358 YWYFQERFVIKVRGI

-378 YEKTTELRMPADGD
+378 YEKTTDLRMPTDGD

-423 ALSCWLLQRELGAA
+423 GLSCWLLQRELGAA

-446 ISTLTAFG
+446 VSTLTAFG

-461 RQKAWMEAIET
+461 RQKEWMEAIET
-472 RVNVT
+472 RVGVT
-477 AAAIAQ
+477 ASAISQ

-495 IESCVQRLRVR
+495 IQSYVQRLRMR
-506 EIEIGGRWR
+506 EIKIGGRWR

-535 TFAVATKTLNTTS
+535 TFAVATKALNTTS

-578 CLQRV
+578 CLQRI
-583 QTYLERDSRFEYRH
+583 QKYLEREPRVEYRNV
-597 LDHGMMSTTCMT
+597 DNDIMSAASLT
-609 PSSSPPSVSETS
+609 PSFTS
-621 GSCIEMET
+621 IASTNGIGIEMQT
-629 LPGKDTPHIVIK
+629 LEEKGTPHVVIK
-641 DGSFSYHEKV
+641 NGSFGWHENV
-651 TVLRHVNIS
+651 AVLRHVNIT
-660 IPTSRLTA
+660 IPTSHLTA
-668 VVGPVA
+668 IVGPVA

-684 LGEVPFAAGSTT
+684 LGEVPFATGSVVVH
-696 IFRSRV
+696 RSRV

-714 TSIRD
+714 TTIRN
-719 NIIGDSHFDDKLYAS
+719 NILGNSPFDDKRYTS
-734 VINAAMLDH
+734 VIKATMLDR
-743 DIINLP
+743 DLANLP

-754 MVGSSGIALS
+754 MIGSSGIALS

-774 RVLYLVDAKLLIFD
+774 RALYLADAELLIFD

-794 DARTTD
+794 DARTSD
-800 HVFRHVFGR
+800 HLFRHVFGR
-809 DGMLRRRC
+809 DGVLRRHG
-817 ATVIL
+817 ATVVL
-822 CTHNLRHSQ
+822 CTHNPQHFQ
-831 AADHIIT
+831 AADYAIRI
-838 VSSKGEVSEENPT
+838 SSDGDVT
-851 ADTNVLPNTDPG
+851 AEKPSGDGTLSNTDLG
-863 SDSESTSTEALE
+863 FAS
-875 SAQEPASPHSLPA
+875 EPAPTEGLASTTDPTSSQASPTV
-888 GAMTVE
+888 AMTTE
-894 EAAARKLGD
+894 EAEARKLGD
-903 RSVFGYYIRTIG
+903 RSVFSYYIRTIG
-915 LIPIVAFAFACV
+915 LIPIAAFVFACV

-947 ARPQRGLAQIH
+947 ARPQRGLSQLH

-972 LALISFMAAVVL
+972 LALLSFMAAVVL

-1002 ETVINSPLQLLT
+1002 ETVINAPLQLLT
-1014 TTDTGTITNYF
+1014 TSDTGTITNYF

-1044 LDIFGVIGMGVLI
+1044 LDIFGVVGMGVLI

-1114 RALGWTGESIKHNH
+1114 RALGWTGKNIKHNH
-1128 RLLDQSQ
+1128 QLLDQSQ

-1148 YLTLNAVVAVTATAL
+1148 YLTLNVVVAVTATAL
-1163 VGLITQLRSSSSLS
+1163 
-1177 GASLVTLMT
+1177 
-1186 LSQSLSDIVR
+1186 SLSDIVR

-1214 TTKTGTESSLHG
+1214 TTQTGTESVLHG
-1226 DIRLDQQWPSKGAI
+1226 DVKLDRQWPSKGVI
-1240 EVRGVWATYKSSGG
+1240 EVQGVWAAYNGG
-1254 AEEYALQGID
+1254 DAEEYALQGIH
-1264 VSIRAGERI
+1264 VFIRAGERI

-1283 SSLILLLL
+1283 SSFILLLL

-1299 DNVECM
+1299 DNVEYM

-1314 SISPQTLRERIITVP
+1314 SISPQNLRERIITVP
-1329 QDPVFLSMGSTVMEN
+1329 QDPVFLPIGSTVKEN
-1344 LDPLGLAT
+1344 LDPLGVAT

-1364 LWNMVDSQGGLGS
+1364 LWDMVESQGGLCS
-1377 VLSESSLSQGQRQV
+1377 ILSESSLSQGQRQV
-1391 FNIARAVLK
+1391 FNIARAVIK
-1400 RRTRGSSVLLLDEF
+1400 RKTSGSSVLLLDEF

-1421 TERNMLA
+1421 TERDMLA
-1428 IIEREFDGCTIVMVA
+1428 IIEREFAGCTIVMVA

-1464 VEDGDPQALAR
+1464 VEDGDPRTLAR
-1475 VDESWFASLMAAGG
+1475 VDESWFASLLAAGG

>member
-1 MHAAS
+1 MSS
-6 VDKQYARDNLGFSGQ
+6 VSACLNDDSLG
-21 ESFLTSPAG
+21 PAVRG
-30 QEHQYQHQFSGTAVT
+30 
-45 TDTTRHD
+45 
-52 TNGPCRLGNFDL
+52 CRGNFDF
-64 TVAFEDVVFVIVP
+64 TVAFQDVVFGIAP
-77 AAAFICL
+77 ASVFICL
-84 GFSRILTLCR
+84 GLSRILALCH
-94 RRRPIVGPSAVQWTK
+94 RRRPIVGASAVQWMK
-109 LLVLIILAQNSSQFA
+109 LLVLLILGRDSSQFA

-145 SWIEHSRAPR
+145 SWIEHSRALR
-155 PSTAIAAYLSVTLIF
+155 PSTVIAAYLSVTLLF

-181 TPSGLDQ
+181 IPSGLNSN
-188 KYASVLT
+188 YASVLT
-195 TATVLK
+195 AATALK
-201 ALMIC
+201 ALMIY

-215 LGWDMKQHSPE
+215 LDWDIKQHSPE

-239 LNKLFMKGYRVI
+239 LNQLFMKGYRVI

-272 VEKVRNN
+272 VERVHHN
-279 PYKTQKYG
+279 PYKGQKYG
-287 LARLLLQILAVH
+287 LARLLLRILALQ

-305 PRAALLGASMCQ
+305 PRAALLAASICQ

-323 LLHYLQSENQ
+323 LLHYLQSEEQ
-333 DQSHGYGLIGATALT
+333 EQSHGYGLIGATALT

-378 YEKTTELRMPADGD
+378 YEKTTELRVPADGD

-423 ALSCWLLQRELGAA
+423 SLSCWLLQRELGAA

-446 ISTLTAFG
+446 VSTLTAFG

-461 RQKAWMEAIET
+461 RQKEWMEAIET
-472 RVNVT
+472 RVGVT
-477 AAAIAQ
+477 ATAIAQ

-495 IESCVQRLRVR
+495 IQSYVQRLRVR

-583 QTYLERDSRFEYRH
+583 QMYLERDPRFEYRH
-597 LDHGMMSTTCMT
+597 VHNGMVSAASVS
-609 PSSSPPSVSETS
+609 SSSPSVAS
-621 GSCIEMET
+621 GIEMKNLEER
-629 LPGKDTPHIVIK
+629 GSPHVVIK
-641 DGSFSYHEKV
+641 NGSFGWHENV
-651 TVLRHVNIS
+651 AVLKHVNIT
-660 IPTSRLTA
+660 IPPSRLTA

-684 LGEVPFAAGSTT
+684 LGEVPFATGS
-696 IFRSRV
+696 IVVPRSRV

-714 TSIRD
+714 TTIRN
-719 NIIGDSHFDDKLYAS
+719 NIIGNNHFDDKRYTS
-734 VINAAMLDH
+734 IINATMLDR
-743 DIINLP
+743 DLANLP
-749 QGDST
+749 NGDGT
-754 MVGSSGIALS
+754 TIGSSGIALS
-764 GGQRQRVAIA
+764 GGQRQRVSIA
-774 RVLYLVDAKLLIFD
+774 RALYLVDADLLIFD

-794 DARTTD
+794 DATTTD

-809 DGMLRRRC
+809 DGMLRHRG

-822 CTHNLRHSQ
+822 CTHNLRHFQ
-831 AADHIIT
+831 AADYAIRI
-838 VSSKGEVSEENPT
+838 SSDGDIFEEKPT
-851 ADTNVLPNTDPG
+851 SDDTLSS
-863 SDSESTSTEALE
+863 SDLGFDSQPASTEALGSTE
-875 SAQEPASPHSLPA
+875 EPAPTHSSPA
-888 GAMTVE
+888 VAMTAE
-894 EAAARKLGD
+894 EAEARKLGD
-903 RSVFGYYIRTIG
+903 TSVFSYYICTIG
-915 LIPIVAFAFACV
+915 FAPIFAFVFACV

-947 ARPQRGLAQIH
+947 ARPQRGLAQVH

-972 LALISFMAAVVL
+972 LALMSFMAAVVL

-990 RLSGSV
+990 SLSGSV

-1002 ETVINSPLQLLT
+1002 ETVINAPLQLLT
-1014 TTDTGTITNYF
+1014 TSDTGTITNYF

-1044 LDIFGVIGMGVLI
+1044 LDIFGVVGMGVLI

-1114 RALGWTGESIKHNH
+1114 RALGWTGANIKHNLQ
-1128 RLLDQSQ
+1128 LLNQSQ

-1148 YLTLNAVVAVTATAL
+1148 YLTLNVVVAVTATAL

-1214 TTKTGTESSLHG
+1214 TAKTGTESVLHG
-1226 DIRLDQQWPSKGAI
+1226 EVEPSERWPLKGAI
-1240 EVRGVWATYKSSGG
+1240 EVSGVWATYNGD

-1264 VSIRAGERI
+1264 VSIQAGERI

-1283 SSLILLLL
+1283 SSFILLLL
-1291 ALLEPVQK
+1291 ALLEPVKK
-1299 DNVECM
+1299 DDAEYT

-1314 SISPQTLRERIITVP
+1314 SMSPRRLRERLITVP
-1329 QDPVFLSMGSTVMEN
+1329 QDPVFLPTGSTFMEN

-1352 TEQCREVLQATG
+1352 REQCREVLQAMD
-1364 LWNMVDSQGGLGS
+1364 LWNMAEAQGGLDG
-1377 VLSESSLSQGQRQV
+1377 VLSESSLSQGQKQV

-1400 RRTRGSSVLLLDEF
+1400 RKTTGSSVLLLDEF

-1421 TERNMLA
+1421 TERDMLA
-1428 IIEREFDGCTIVMVA
+1428 IIDREFAGCTIVMVA
-1443 HRLHIVSEFCDRVL
+1443 HRLHVVSEFCDRVL
-1457 VLDRGRI
+1457 VMDRGRI
-1464 VEDGDPQALAR
+1464 VEAGDPRMLAR
-1475 VDESWFASLMAAGG
+1475 VDETWFANLLAALG

>member
-1 MHAAS
+1 MSS
-6 VDKQYARDNLGFSGQ
+6 VRACLNDDSLG
-21 ESFLTSPAG
+21 PAVRG
-30 QEHQYQHQFSGTAVT
+30 
-45 TDTTRHD
+45 
-52 TNGPCRLGNFDL
+52 CRGNFDF

-84 GFSRILTLCR
+84 GFSRILTLYR
-94 RRRPIVGPSAVQWTK
+94 RRRPIVGASAVQWTK
-109 LLVLIILAQNSSQFA
+109 LLVLIILGRNSSQLA
-124 SGRSLAAASLAF
+124 SGPSLTAASLAF

-155 PSTAIAAYLSVTLIF
+155 PSTAIAAYLSVTLLF
-170 DVARTRTAWLL
+170 DLARTRTAWLL
-181 TPSGLDQ
+181 TPPALYQ
-188 KYASVLT
+188 NYASVLT
-195 TATVLK
+195 ASAALK
-201 ALMIC
+201 AVMVY

-215 LGWDMKQHSPE
+215 LGWDVKQHSPE

-239 LNKLFMKGYRVI
+239 LNTLFMKGYRVI

-256 LYPLDKAL
+256 LYPLDEAL
-264 EAETHHHL
+264 AAERHQTF
-272 VEKVRNN
+272 VERVHNN
-279 PYKTQKYG
+279 PYKGQKYG
-287 LARLLLQILAVH
+287 LARLLLRILALH

-305 PRAALLGASMCQ
+305 PRVALLAASICQ

-323 LLHYLQSENQ
+323 LLHYLQSESQ
-333 DQSHGYGLIGATALT
+333 DQNHGYGLIGATALT

-358 YWYFQERFVIMVRGI
+358 YWYFQERFVLMVRSI

-378 YEKTTELRMPADGD
+378 YEKTTDLRIPAEGD

-423 ALSCWLLQRELGAA
+423 ALSCWLLQQELGAA

-454 IGKLLGP
+454 IGQLLGP

-472 RVNVT
+472 RVGVT
-477 AAAIAQ
+477 AAAITQ

-495 IESCVQRLRVR
+495 IQSYVQRLRVK

-583 QTYLERDSRFEYRH
+583 QTYLERDPRFEYRH
-597 LDHGMMSTTCMT
+597 LDHRMMSTTCIT
-609 PSSSPPSVSETS
+609 SPSPPPSVSETS
-621 GSCIEMET
+621 GRGIEMKT
-629 LPGKDTPHIVIK
+629 LPGKGTPHVVIR
-641 DGSFSYHEKV
+641 DGSFGYHENV
-651 TVLRHVNIS
+651 AVLRHVNIT
-660 IPTSRLTA
+660 IPSSHLIA

-684 LGEVPFAAGSTT
+684 LGEVPFATGSTAVLH
-696 IFRSRV
+696 SRV

-719 NIIGDSHFDDKLYAS
+719 NIIGNSRFDDKLYTS
-734 VINAAMLDH
+734 VINAAMLDQ
-743 DIINLP
+743 DIANLP

-754 MVGSSGIALS
+754 MIGSSGIALS

-774 RVLYLVDAKLLIFD
+774 RALYLIDADLLIFD

-809 DGMLRRRC
+809 DGMLRRRG
-817 ATVIL
+817 ATAIL
-822 CTHNLRHSQ
+822 CTHNPRHSE
-831 AADHIIT
+831 AADHTIRI
-838 VSSKGEVSEENPT
+838 SSNGEVAEEKPT
-851 ADTNVLPNTDPG
+851 ANTNVLPNSDPV
-863 SDSESTSTEALE
+863 SDSEPTSTEALE
-875 SAQEPASPHSLPA
+875 SAQEPAPSHSPPA
-888 GAMTVE
+888 VAMTAE

-903 RSVFGYYIRTIG
+903 TSVFGYYIRTIG
-915 LIPIVAFAFACV
+915 LIPILAFTFACV

-947 ARPQRGLAQIH
+947 ARPYRGLAQMH

-1002 ETVINSPLQLLT
+1002 ETVINAPLQLLT
-1014 TTDTGTITNYF
+1014 TSDTGTITNYF

-1044 LDIFGVIGMGVLI
+1044 LDIFGVVGMGVLI

-1071 ILILWLIQRFYLRT
+1071 IFILWLIQRFYLRT

-1114 RALGWTGESIKHNH
+1114 RALGWTGKNIKQNH

-1148 YLTLNAVVAVTATAL
+1148 YLALNVVVAVTATAL

-1214 TTKTGTESSLHG
+1214 TTKTGAESVSHG
-1226 DIRLDQQWPSKGAI
+1226 DMKPDERWPTKGVI
-1240 EVRGVWATYKSSGG
+1240 EVRGVWATYNGD

-1283 SSLILLLL
+1283 SSFILLLL

-1299 DNVECM
+1299 DNVEYM

-1329 QDPVFLSMGSTVMEN
+1329 QDPVFLPIGSTVMEN
-1344 LDPLGLAT
+1344 LDPLGVAT
-1352 TEQCREVLQATG
+1352 TEQCREVLQATD
-1364 LWNMVDSQGGLGS
+1364 LWDMVVSHGGLGS
-1377 VLSESSLSQGQRQV
+1377 ILSESSLSQGQRQV

-1400 RRTRGSSVLLLDEF
+1400 RKTSGSSVLLLDEF

-1421 TERNMLA
+1421 TERDMLA
-1428 IIEREFDGCTIVMVA
+1428 IIEREFAGCTIVMVA
-1443 HRLHIVSEFCDRVL
+1443 HRLHIVSKFCDRVL

-1464 VEDGDPQALAR
+1464 VEDGDPRTLAR
-1475 VDESWFASLMAAGG
+1475 VDEAWFASLLAAGG

>member
-1 MHAAS
+1 M
-6 VDKQYARDNLGFSGQ
+6 Q
-21 ESFLTSPAG
+21 
-30 QEHQYQHQFSGTAVT
+30 
-45 TDTTRHD
+45 
-52 TNGPCRLGNFDL
+52 
-64 TVAFEDVVFVIVP
+64 
-77 AAAFICL
+77 
-84 GFSRILTLCR
+84 
-94 RRRPIVGPSAVQWTK
+94 
-109 LLVLIILAQNSSQFA
+109 LVLIILGRNSSQF
-124 SGRSLAAASLAF
+124 SSRRSLAAASLAF
-136 IAALLLIPL
+136 IAALLLAPL

-155 PSTAIAAYLSVTLIF
+155 PSTAIAVYLSVTLLF
-170 DVARTRTAWLL
+170 DIARTRSSWLL
-181 TPSGLDQ
+181 VPSALDHA
-188 KYASVLT
+188 YASVLT
-195 TATVLK
+195 ASTVLK
-201 ALMIC
+201 AVMVY
-206 LESRQKEKW
+206 LESRQKRKW
-215 LGWDMKQHSPE
+215 LGWDVKQHSPE

-239 LNKLFMKGYRVI
+239 LNTLFMKGYRVI
-251 LTLES
+251 LTLET

-264 EAETHHHL
+264 GADRYQQL
-272 VEKVRNN
+272 VERVHNN
-279 PYKTQKYG
+279 PYKGQKYG
-287 LARLLLQILAVH
+287 LARLLLRILGLQLV
-299 LLPPII
+299 PPIV
-305 PRAALLGASMCQ
+305 PRAALLAASICQ

-323 LLHYLQSENQ
+323 LLNYLQNDEQ
-333 DQSHGYGLIGATALT
+333 DQNHGYGLIGATALT

-378 YEKTTELRMPADGD
+378 YEKTLELRMPTDGD
-392 SGALTLMSTDVE
+392 SGALTLMSTDIE
-404 RITRGILDLHEYW
+404 RISRGILDLHEYW

-446 ISTLTAFG
+446 VSTLTAFG

-488 MSGMTKP
+488 MSGMTKTVQ
-495 IESCVQRLRVR
+495 SCVQRLRVR

-515 MLLAAAATVSQ
+515 MLLAAAATISQ

-535 TFAVATKTLNTTS
+535 TFAVATKTLDTTS

-583 QTYLERDSRFEYRH
+583 QTYLERDTRFEYRH
-597 LDHGMMSTTCMT
+597 LDHRIMSATCIT
-609 PSSSPPSVSETS
+609 SSSPSPSISGTS
-621 GSCIEMET
+621 GVDIEMKT
-629 LPGKDTPHIVIK
+629 LPGKGTPHLVIK
-641 DGSFSYHEKV
+641 DGSFGYHENV
-651 TVLRHVNIS
+651 AVLKHVNIT
-660 IPTSRLTA
+660 IPSSHLTA
-668 VVGPVA
+668 LVGPVA

-684 LGEVPFAAGSTT
+684 LGEVPFATGTTDILGST
-696 IFRSRV
+696 V

-719 NIIGDSHFDDKLYAS
+719 NIIGSSHFEDKRYNS
-734 VINAAMLDH
+734 VIHATMLDQ
-743 DIINLP
+743 DIENLP
-749 QGDST
+749 RGDST
-754 MVGSSGIALS
+754 VIGSGGIALS

-774 RVLYLVDAKLLIFD
+774 RALYLVDADLLIFD

-794 DARTTD
+794 DARTTH
-800 HVFRHVFGR
+800 HVFRNVFGR
-809 DGMLRRRC
+809 DGMLRRRG

-822 CTHNLRHSQ
+822 CTHKLRHSQ

-838 VSSKGEVSEENPT
+838 VSSNGHVSEEKPM
-851 ADTNVLPNTDPG
+851 ADINLLSNSDLVSDP
-863 SDSESTSTEALE
+863 EPASTGALE
-875 SAQEPASPHSLPA
+875 SAQGPAPSYSPPA
-888 GAMTVE
+888 VAMTAE

-903 RSVFGYYIRTIG
+903 TSVFGYYIRTVG
-915 LIPIVAFAFACV
+915 LIPIVAFVFACV

-947 ARPQRGLAQIH
+947 ARPQRGLAQMH

-1002 ETVINSPLQLLT
+1002 ETVINAPLQLLT
-1014 TTDTGTITNYF
+1014 TSDTGTITNYF
-1025 SQDITIID
+1025 SQDINIID

-1064 GLTYPAM
+1064 ALTYPAM
-1071 ILILWLIQRFYLRT
+1071 VLILWLIQRFYLRT

-1114 RALGWTGESIKHNH
+1114 RALGWTGENIKHNH

-1148 YLTLNAVVAVTATAL
+1148 YLTLNVVVAITATAL

-1214 TTKTGTESSLHG
+1214 TTKTGMESSLHG
-1226 DIRLDQQWPSKGAI
+1226 DVRLDQLWPSKGAI
-1240 EVRGVWATYKSSGG
+1240 EVRSVWATYK
-1254 AEEYALQGID
+1254 
-1264 VSIRAGERI
+1264 
-1273 ALCGRTGSGK
+1273 
-1283 SSLILLLL
+1283 
-1291 ALLEPVQK
+1291 
-1299 DNVECM
+1299 
-1305 LSIDGVPLS
+1305 
-1314 SISPQTLRERIITVP
+1314 
-1329 QDPVFLSMGSTVMEN
+1329 
-1344 LDPLGLAT
+1344 
-1352 TEQCREVLQATG
+1352 
-1364 LWNMVDSQGGLGS
+1364 
-1377 VLSESSLSQGQRQV
+1377 
-1391 FNIARAVLK
+1391 
-1400 RRTRGSSVLLLDEF
+1400 
-1414 TSSVDAD
+1414 
-1421 TERNMLA
+1421 
-1428 IIEREFDGCTIVMVA
+1428 
-1443 HRLHIVSEFCDRVL
+1443 
-1457 VLDRGRI
+1457 
-1464 VEDGDPQALAR
+1464 
-1475 VDESWFASLMAAGG
+1475 

>member
-1 MHAAS
+1 MSS
-6 VDKQYARDNLGFSGQ
+6 VSPCLNDDSLG
-21 ESFLTSPAG
+21 PAVRG
-30 QEHQYQHQFSGTAVT
+30 
-45 TDTTRHD
+45 
-52 TNGPCRLGNFDL
+52 CRGNFDF
-64 TVAFEDVVFVIVP
+64 TVVFEDVVFVIVP
-77 AAAFICL
+77 AIAFICL
-84 GFSRILTLCR
+84 GFIRISKLCR
-94 RRRPIVGPSAVQWTK
+94 CHRPIVGPSAVQWTK
-109 LLVLIILAQNSSQFA
+109 L
-124 SGRSLAAASLAF
+124 
-136 IAALLLIPL
+136 
-145 SWIEHSRAPR
+145 
-155 PSTAIAAYLSVTLIF
+155 
-170 DVARTRTAWLL
+170 
-181 TPSGLDQ
+181 
-188 KYASVLT
+188 
-195 TATVLK
+195 
-201 ALMIC
+201 
-206 LESRQKEKW
+206 KEKW
-215 LGWDMKQHSPE
+215 LGWDVKQHSPE

-239 LNKLFMKGYRVI
+239 LNTLFMKGYRVI

-264 EAETHHHL
+264 TAETHQHL
-272 VEKVRNN
+272 VERVHNN
-279 PYKTQKYG
+279 PYKGQKYG
-287 LARLLLQILAVH
+287 LARLLLRILLLQ

-305 PRAALLGASMCQ
+305 PRAALLAASICQ

-323 LLHYLQSENQ
+323 LLHYLQSEDQ
-333 DQSHGYGLIGATALT
+333 DQNHGYGLIGATALT

-392 SGALTLMSTDVE
+392 SSALTLMSTDVE
-404 RITRGILDLHEYW
+404 RITRGVLDLHEYW

-446 ISTLTAFG
+446 VSTLTAFG

-461 RQKAWMEAIET
+461 RQKEWMEAIET
-472 RVNVT
+472 RVGVT

-495 IESCVQRLRVR
+495 IQSYVQRLRVT

-578 CLQRV
+578 CLQRI
-583 QTYLERDSRFEYRH
+583 QTYLERDPRFEYRH
-597 LDHGMMSTTCMT
+597 LDNGMVSAASVT
-609 PSSSPPSVSETS
+609 SSSPSVAGMS
-621 GSCIEMET
+621 GIGFEVKT
-629 LPGKDTPHIVIK
+629 LEKKGAPHVVIK
-641 DGSFSYHEKV
+641 NGSFGWHENV
-651 TVLRHVNIS
+651 AVLKHVNIT
-660 IPTSRLTA
+660 IPSSRLTA

-684 LGEVPFAAGSTT
+684 LGEVPFSTGSTVVP
-696 IFRSRV
+696 RSRV
-702 IGYCDQQPFLTN
+702 VGYCDQQPFLTN
-714 TSIRD
+714 TTIRN
-719 NIIGDSHFDDKLYAS
+719 NIIGSNHFDDKRYTS
-734 VINAAMLDH
+734 IINATMLDQ
-743 DIINLP
+743 DLTNLP

-754 MVGSSGIALS
+754 MIGSSGIALS

-774 RVLYLVDAKLLIFD
+774 RALYLVDADLLIFD

-809 DGMLRRRC
+809 DGLLRRRG

-822 CTHNLRHSQ
+822 CTHNLRHFQ
-831 AADHIIT
+831 AAGHAIRI
-838 VSSKGEVSEENPT
+838 SSTGDVFGEKPT
-851 ADTNVLPNTDPG
+851 GEDTRPNSALG
-863 SDSESTSTEALE
+863 FDSEPASTEALGSTE
-875 SAQEPASPHSLPA
+875 EPAPFHSSPTV
-888 GAMTVE
+888 AMTAE
-894 EAAARKLGD
+894 EAEARKLGD
-903 RSVFGYYIRTIG
+903 TSVFGYYIRTIG
-915 LIPIVAFAFACV
+915 LTPIIAFVFACV

-947 ARPQRGLAQIH
+947 ARPQRGLVQMHA
-958 SQAYYIGIYGMLQV
+958 QAYYI
-972 LALISFMAAVVL
+972 
-984 VLGPFI
+984 GPFI

-1002 ETVINSPLQLLT
+1002 ETVINAPLQLLT
-1014 TTDTGTITNYF
+1014 TSDTGTITNYF

-1044 LDIFGVIGMGVLI
+1044 LDIFGVIALAVSDFNRGRLCYGD
-1057 ASSSPWL
+1057 SSP
-1064 GLTYPAM
+1064 
-1071 ILILWLIQRFYLRT
+1071 
-1085 SRQLR
+1085 
-1090 LLDLEAKSPL
+1090 
-1100 YTHFLDTSRGIATI
+1100 
-1114 RALGWTGESIKHNH
+1114 
-1128 RLLDQSQ
+1128 
-1135 RPMYLLSMVQRWL
+1135 
-1148 YLTLNAVVAVTATAL
+1148 
-1163 VGLITQLRSSSSLS
+1163 
-1177 GASLVTLMT
+1177 
-1186 LSQSLSDIVR
+1186 
-1196 FYAALET
+1196 
-1203 SIGAVARLRNF
+1203 VARLRNF
-1214 TTKTGTESSLHG
+1214 TTKTGTERISHDEG
-1226 DIRLDQQWPSKGAI
+1226 KRDERWPSKGNVEA
-1240 EVRGVWATYKSSGG
+1240 RGIWATYNGD

-1283 SSLILLLL
+1283 SSFILLLL
-1291 ALLEPVQK
+1291 ALLEPVQQ
-1299 DNVECM
+1299 DDAEYT

-1314 SISPQTLRERIITVP
+1314 SISPQTIRERLITVP
-1329 QDPVFLSMGSTVMEN
+1329 QDPVFLPIGSTFMEN
-1344 LDPLGLAT
+1344 LDPLGSAT
-1352 TEQCREVLQATG
+1352 IEQCREVLQAMD
-1364 LWNMVDSQGGLGS
+1364 LWNMVEAQGGLDG

-1400 RRTRGSSVLLLDEF
+1400 RKTTGSSVLLLDEF

-1421 TERNMLA
+1421 TERDMLA
-1428 IIEREFDGCTIVMVA
+1428 MIDREFAGCTIVMVA

-1457 VLDRGRI
+1457 VLDHGRI
-1464 VEDGDPQALAR
+1464 VETGDPRTLAR
-1475 VDESWFASLMAAGG
+1475 VDETWFASLLAAVG

>member
-1 MHAAS
+1 MSSFSACLNDDS
-6 VDKQYARDNLGFSGQ
+6 LG
-21 ESFLTSPAG
+21 PAVRG
-30 QEHQYQHQFSGTAVT
+30 
-45 TDTTRHD
+45 
-52 TNGPCRLGNFDL
+52 CRGNFDF
-64 TVAFEDVVFVIVP
+64 TVTFEDVVFVIAP
-77 AAAFICL
+77 AALFICL
-84 GFSRILTLCR
+84 GFSRIWTLCR
-94 RRRPIVGPSAVQWTK
+94 RRRPLVSASAAQWSK
-109 LLVLIILAQNSSQFA
+109 LVLAIGFAVLQLILIVLGQNSSQFA
-124 SGRSLAAASLAF
+124 SKRTLAAASLAF
-136 IAALLLIPL
+136 IAALLLVPL

-155 PSTAIAAYLSVTLIF
+155 PSTAIAAYLSVTLLF
-170 DVARTRTAWLL
+170 DIARTRTSWLL
-181 TPSGLDQ
+181 VPSALDQ
-188 KYASVLT
+188 SYASVLT
-195 TATVLK
+195 ASTVLK
-201 ALMIC
+201 AVMVY

-215 LGWDMKQHSPE
+215 LGWDVKQHSPE

-239 LNKLFMKGYRVI
+239 LNTLFMKGYRVI
-251 LTLES
+251 LTLDS

-264 EAETHHHL
+264 AAETHQKL
-272 VEKVRNN
+272 AERVRNN
-279 PYKTQKYG
+279 PYKGQKYG
-287 LARLLLQILAVH
+287 LAQLMLRILALQLV
-299 LLPPII
+299 PPII
-305 PRAALLGASMCQ
+305 PRAALLAASICQ

-323 LLHYLQSENQ
+323 LLHYLQSDNQ
-333 DQSHGYGLIGATALT
+333 EQSHGYGLIGATALT

-358 YWYFQERFVIMVRGI
+358 YWYFQERFVIMIRGI

-378 YEKTTELRMPADGD
+378 YEKTIELRMPTDDD

-446 ISTLTAFG
+446 VSTLTAFG

-488 MSGMTKP
+488 MSGMTQP

-535 TFAVATKTLNTTS
+535 TFAVATKTLDTTS

-583 QTYLERDSRFEYRH
+583 QSYLERDPRFEYRR
-597 LDHGMMSTTCMT
+597 LDPRMMSATCVASIS
-609 PSSSPPSVSETS
+609 PSPSISGTS
-621 GSCIEMET
+621 ITGIEMET
-629 LPGKDTPHIVIK
+629 LPGKGAPRVVIK
-641 DGSFSYHEKV
+641 DGSFGYLENV
-651 TVLRHVNIS
+651 TVIKHVNMT
-660 IPTSRLTA
+660 IPSSYLTA
-668 VVGPVA
+668 IVGPVA

-684 LGEVPFAAGSTT
+684 LGEVPFATGSTAVLGST
-696 IFRSRV
+696 V

-714 TSIRD
+714 ISIRD
-719 NIIGDSHFDDKLYAS
+719 NIIGNSHFDDKRYSS
-734 VINAAMLDH
+734 VIHATMLDR
-743 DIINLP
+743 DIANLP

-754 MVGSSGIALS
+754 VIGSGGIALS
-764 GGQRQRVAIA
+764 GGQRQRVSIA
-774 RVLYLVDAKLLIFD
+774 RALYLVDASLLIFD

-800 HVFRHVFGR
+800 HVFRNVFGR
-809 DGMLRRRC
+809 DGMLRRRG

-838 VSSKGEVSEENPT
+838 VSSNGEVSEEKPT
-851 ADTNVLPNTDPG
+851 TDKNLLPNSDLV
-863 SDSESTSTEALE
+863 SDSEPASTGALG
-875 SAQEPASPHSLPA
+875 SAQGPAPSYSPPA
-888 GAMTVE
+888 EGMTAE
-894 EAAARKLGD
+894 ETAARKLGD
-903 RSVFGYYIRTIG
+903 TSVFGYYIRTIG
-915 LIPIVAFAFACV
+915 LVPIVAFTLACI

-947 ARPQRGLAQIH
+947 ARPQRGLCQMH
-958 SQAYYIGIYGMLQV
+958 SQTYYIGIYGMLQV
-972 LALISFMAAVVL
+972 LALMSFMAAVVL

-1002 ETVINSPLQLLT
+1002 ETVINAPLQLLT
-1014 TTDTGTITNYF
+1014 TSDTGTITNYF

-1071 ILILWLIQRFYLRT
+1071 ILILWLVQRFYLRT

-1114 RALGWTGESIKHNH
+1114 RALGWAGENIKHNH

-1135 RPMYLLSMVQRWL
+1135 RPIYLLSMVQRWL
-1148 YLTLNAVVAVTATAL
+1148 YLTLNIVVAVTATAL
-1163 VGLITQLRSSSSLS
+1163 
-1177 GASLVTLMT
+1177 
-1186 LSQSLSDIVR
+1186 SLSDIVR

-1214 TTKTGTESSLHG
+1214 TTKTGTEGVLHG
-1226 DIRLDQQWPSKGAI
+1226 DVKVNQQWPSKGAI
-1240 EVRGVWATYKSSGG
+1240 EVRRVWATYKSSED
-1254 AEEYALQGID
+1254 AKEYALQGID

-1283 SSLILLLL
+1283 SSFILLLL

-1299 DNVECM
+1299 DNVKYM
-1305 LSIDGVPLS
+1305 LSIDGALLS

-1329 QDPVFLSMGSTVMEN
+1329 QDPVFLPIGSTVKQN
-1344 LDPLGLAT
+1344 LDPLGAAT
-1352 TEQCREVLQATG
+1352 TEQCREVLQATD
-1364 LWNMVDSQGGLGS
+1364 LWDMVESHGGLDS
-1377 VLSESSLSQGQRQV
+1377 VLSESSLSQGQKQI

-1400 RRTRGSSVLLLDEF
+1400 RKTSGSSLLLLDEF

-1421 TERNMLA
+1421 TERAMLA
-1428 IIEREFDGCTIVMVA
+1428 IIEREFASCTIVMVA

-1457 VLDRGRI
+1457 VLDGGRI
-1464 VEDGDPQALAR
+1464 VEDGDPRMLAR
-1475 VDESWFASLMAAGG
+1475 VDESWFASLLAAG

>member
-1 MHAAS
+1 MQIPIQLCRTMHAVS
-6 VDKQYARDNLGFSGQ
+6 VDKQYARVSRTMSSVSACLNDDSLG
-21 ESFLTSPAG
+21 PAVRG
-30 QEHQYQHQFSGTAVT
+30 
-45 TDTTRHD
+45 
-52 TNGPCRLGNFDL
+52 CRGDFDF

-84 GFSRILTLCR
+84 GFFRIFTLCR
-94 RRRPIVGPSAVQWTK
+94 RRRPIVSASAVQWTK
-109 LLVLIILAQNSSQFA
+109 LLVLIILGRNCSQFA
-124 SGRSLAAASLAF
+124 SGHSLAAISLAF

-155 PSTAIAAYLSVTLIF
+155 PSTAIVAYLSVTLLF
-170 DVARTRTAWLL
+170 DLARTRTAWLL
-181 TPSGLDQ
+181 TSPAPNQS
-188 KYASVLT
+188 YASVLT
-195 TATVLK
+195 ASTALK
-201 ALMIC
+201 AVMVY

-215 LGWDMKQHSPE
+215 LSWDVKQHSPE
-226 ETSGIWNLGVFFW
+226 EISGIWNHGVFFW
-239 LNKLFMKGYRVI
+239 LNPLFMKGYRVI

-256 LYPLDKAL
+256 LYPLHKAL
-264 EAETHHHL
+264 AAERHQHL
-272 VEKVRNN
+272 VERVHSN
-279 PYKTQKYG
+279 PYKGQKYG
-287 LARLLLQILAVH
+287 LAWLLLRILALH

-305 PRAALLGASMCQ
+305 PRAALLAASICQ

-323 LLHYLQSENQ
+323 LLHYLQTMTKNKFMDMDSLAQ
-333 DQSHGYGLIGATALT
+333 QLL
-348 YGAIAFSTAL
+348 
-358 YWYFQERFVIMVRGI
+358 QRFVLIVRGI

-378 YEKTTELRMPADGD
+378 YEKTTELRLPVDGD
-392 SGALTLMSTDVE
+392 CGSLTLMSTGVE
-404 RITRGILDLHEYW
+404 RITRGILDLYEYW

-446 ISTLTAFG
+446 VSTLTAFG

-483 MKLVK
+483 MKLIK
-488 MSGMTKP
+488 ISGITKS
-495 IESCVQRLRVR
+495 IESCVQRLCVR

-526 VPMTLSPVI
+526 VLITLSPVI
-535 TFAVATKTLNTTS
+535 TFAVATKTLDTTS
-548 IFVSISYLTLLAS
+548 IFVSISYLTILAS

-578 CLQRV
+578 CLQRI
-583 QTYLERDSRFEYRH
+583 QTYLERDPRFEYRH
-597 LDHGMMSTTCMT
+597 LDHCMVSTTCMT
-609 PSSSPPSVSETS
+609 SSSPSPSIS
-621 GSCIEMET
+621 GTRGMGIEMKA
-629 LPGKDTPHIVIK
+629 LPGKDMAHVVIK
-641 DGSFSYHEKV
+641 DGNFGWHENV
-651 TVLRHVNIS
+651 AVLKHVNIS
-660 IPTSRLTA
+660 IPSSHLTA
-668 VVGPVA
+668 IVGPVA

-684 LGEVPFAAGSTT
+684 IGEVPFATGSTAVL
-696 IFRSRV
+696 RSRV
-702 IGYCDQQPFLTN
+702 IGYCDQQLFLTN
-714 TSIRD
+714 SSIRD
-719 NIIGDSHFDDKLYAS
+719 NIIGNSHFDDKLYTS
-734 VINAAMLDH
+734 VINATMLDQ
-743 DIINLP
+743 DIANLP

-754 MVGSSGIALS
+754 TIGSSGIALS

-774 RVLYLVDAKLLIFD
+774 RALYLMPEQRIMYSDMSLDKMECSVVVAQLLFCAHTTFD
-788 DVLSGL
+788 
-794 DARTTD
+794 T
-800 HVFRHVFGR
+800 
-809 DGMLRRRC
+809 
-817 ATVIL
+817 
-822 CTHNLRHSQ
+822 Q
-831 AADHIIT
+831 AADHIIRI
-838 VSSKGEVSEENPT
+838 SSNGEVTEEKPT
-851 ADTNVLPNTDPG
+851 ADENVLPKSDPFSG
-863 SDSESTSTEALE
+863 SEPASTEALE
-875 SAQEPASPHSLPA
+875 SAEEATSSHSPPAV
-888 GAMTVE
+888 AMTAE
-894 EAAARKLGD
+894 EAAARKLGGT
-903 RSVFGYYIRTIG
+903 SVFGYYIRTIG
-915 LIPIVAFAFACV
+915 LAPILAFTFACV

-947 ARPQRGLAQIH
+947 ARPQRGLAQMH
-958 SQAYYIGIYGMLQV
+958 SQAYYIGLYGMLQA

-1002 ETVINSPLQLLT
+1002 ETVINATLQLLT
-1014 TTDTGTITNYF
+1014 TSDTGTITNYF

-1044 LDIFGVIGMGVLI
+1044 PDIFGAVGMGVLI

-1085 SRQLR
+1085 PRQLR
-1090 LLDLEAKSPL
+1090 ILDLEAKSPL

-1114 RALGWTGESIKHNH
+1114 RALGWTGENIKHNH

-1148 YLTLNAVVAVTATAL
+1148 YLTLSVVVAVTATTL

-1203 SIGAVARLRNF
+1203 SIGAVAHLRNF
-1214 TTKTGTESSLHG
+1214 TTKTGTEGVLHG
-1226 DIRLDQQWPSKGAI
+1226 DVKPDQHWPSKGAI
-1240 EVRGVWATYKSSGG
+1240 EVRRVWATYNGD

-1283 SSLILLLL
+1283 SSFILLLL
-1291 ALLEPVQK
+1291 ALLEPIQK
-1299 DNVECM
+1299 GNAEYM

-1314 SISPQTLRERIITVP
+1314 SISPQTLREKLITVP
-1329 QDPVFLSMGSTVMEN
+1329 QDPVFLPIGSTVLEN
-1344 LDPLGLAT
+1344 LDPLGVAT
-1352 TEQCREVLQATG
+1352 TEQCREVLQATD
-1364 LWNMVDSQGGLGS
+1364 LWDMVESHGGLGS
-1377 VLSESSLSQGQRQV
+1377 VFSESSLSQGQKQV

-1400 RRTRGSSVLLLDEF
+1400 RKTSGSSVLLLDEF

-1421 TERNMLA
+1421 TERDMLA
-1428 IIEREFDGCTIVMVA
+1428 IIEREFAGCTIVMVA
-1443 HRLHIVSEFCDRVL
+1443 HRLHIVSKFCDRVL
-1457 VLDRGRI
+1457 VLDSGRI
-1464 VEDGDPQALAR
+1464 VEDGDPRMLAR
-1475 VDESWFASLMAAGG
+1475 VGESWFASLLAAGG

>member
-1 MHAAS
+1 MQIPIQLCRTMHA
-6 VDKQYARDNLGFSGQ
+6 V
-21 ESFLTSPAG
+21 
-30 QEHQYQHQFSGTAVT
+30 
-45 TDTTRHD
+45 
-52 TNGPCRLGNFDL
+52 GNFDF

-77 AAAFICL
+77 ATAFICL
-84 GFSRILTLCR
+84 GLSRILALCR
-94 RRRPIVGPSAVQWTK
+94 RRRPIVGASAVQWTK
-109 LLVLIILAQNSSQFA
+109 LLVLIIFGRNSSQFA
-124 SGRSLAAASLAF
+124 TGRSLAAASLAF

-155 PSTAIAAYLSVTLIF
+155 PSTAIAAYLSVTLLF

-181 TPSGLDQ
+181 IPSGLNPN
-188 KYASVLT
+188 YASLS
-195 TATVLK
+195 TAATALK
-201 ALMIC
+201 AVMVY

-215 LGWDMKQHSPE
+215 LGWDVKQHSPE

-239 LNKLFMKGYRVI
+239 LNTLFMKGYRVI

-264 EAETHHHL
+264 TTETHQHL
-272 VEKVRNN
+272 VERVHNN
-279 PYKTQKYG
+279 PYKGQKYG
-287 LARLLLQILAVH
+287 LARLLLRVLALQ

-305 PRAALLGASMCQ
+305 PRAALLAASICQ

-323 LLHYLQSENQ
+323 LLHYLQNDDQ

-378 YEKTTELRMPADGD
+378 YEKTTELRMPANGD

-404 RITRGILDLHEYW
+404 RITRGVLDLHEYW

-446 ISTLTAFG
+446 VSTLTAFG

-461 RQKAWMEAIET
+461 RQKEWMEAIET
-472 RVNVT
+472 RVGVT

-495 IESCVQRLRVR
+495 IQSYVQRLRVR

-583 QTYLERDSRFEYRH
+583 QTYLERDPMFEYRH
-597 LDHGMMSTTCMT
+597 LDNRMVSAASVT
-609 PSSSPPSVSETS
+609 SSSSAPVASTS
-621 GSCIEMET
+621 GMGIEMKSLE
-629 LPGKDTPHIVIK
+629 KNCTPHVVIK
-641 DGSFSYHEKV
+641 SGSFGWHENV
-651 TVLRHVNIS
+651 AVLKHVNIT
-660 IPTSRLTA
+660 IPSSRLTA

-684 LGEVPFAAGSTT
+684 LGEVPFATGSTVVP
-696 IFRSRV
+696 RSRV
-702 IGYCDQQPFLTN
+702 VGYCDQQPFLTN
-714 TSIRD
+714 TTIRN
-719 NIIGDSHFDDKLYAS
+719 NIIGNNHFDGKRYNS
-734 VINAAMLDH
+734 IINATMLDR
-743 DIINLP
+743 DLTNLP

-754 MVGSSGIALS
+754 MIGSSGIALS

-774 RVLYLVDAKLLIFD
+774 RALYLVDANLMIFD

-809 DGMLRRRC
+809 DGMLRRRG

-822 CTHNLRHSQ
+822 CTHNLRHFQ
-831 AADHIIT
+831 AADYAIRI
-838 VSSKGEVSEENPT
+838 SSDGDVFEEKPT
-851 ADTNVLPNTDPG
+851 GDDVLSN
-863 SDSESTSTEALE
+863 SDLGFDS
-875 SAQEPASPHSLPA
+875 EPASTGALGSTDEPA
-888 GAMTVE
+888 PSPSSPTVAMTAE
-894 EAAARKLGD
+894 EAEARKLGD
-903 RSVFGYYIRTIG
+903 TSVFGYYIRTIG
-915 LIPIVAFAFACV
+915 LIPIVAFVFACV

-947 ARPQRGLAQIH
+947 ARPQRGLVQMH
-958 SQAYYIGIYGMLQV
+958 TQAYYIGIYAMLQI
-972 LALISFMAAVVL
+972 LALVSFMAAVVL

-1002 ETVINSPLQLLT
+1002 ETVINAPLQLLT
-1014 TTDTGTITNYF
+1014 TSDTGTITNYF

-1071 ILILWLIQRFYLRT
+1071 VLILWLIQRFYLRT

-1114 RALGWTGESIKHNH
+1114 QADVSTFN
-1128 RLLDQSQ
+1128 
-1135 RPMYLLSMVQRWL
+1135 
-1148 YLTLNAVVAVTATAL
+1148 AL

-1214 TTKTGTESSLHG
+1214 TTKTGTESVLHG
-1226 DIRLDQQWPSKGAI
+1226 EVKPDERWPSKGAI
-1240 EVRGVWATYKSSGG
+1240 EVRGVWATYNGD
-1254 AEEYALQGID
+1254 AEEYALQGIN

-1283 SSLILLLL
+1283 SSFILLLL

-1299 DNVECM
+1299 DGVEYT
-1305 LSIDGVPLS
+1305 LSIDGVSLL
-1314 SISPQTLRERIITVP
+1314 SISPQALRERLITVP
-1329 QDPVFLSMGSTVMEN
+1329 QDPVFLPIGSTFMEN

-1352 TEQCREVLQATG
+1352 TEQCRDVLQAMD
-1364 LWNMVDSQGGLGS
+1364 LWNMVESQGGLDG

-1400 RRTRGSSVLLLDEF
+1400 RKTTGSSVLLLDEF

-1421 TERNMLA
+1421 TERDMLA
-1428 IIEREFDGCTIVMVA
+1428 IIEREFAGCTIVMVA

-1464 VEDGDPQALAR
+1464 VEDGDPRTLAR
-1475 VDESWFASLMAAGG
+1475 VDETWFASLLAAVG

>member
-1 MHAAS
+1 MSTVSACLNDDS
-6 VDKQYARDNLGFSGQ
+6 LG
-21 ESFLTSPAG
+21 PAVRG
-30 QEHQYQHQFSGTAVT
+30 
-45 TDTTRHD
+45 
-52 TNGPCRLGNFDL
+52 CRGNFDF

-84 GFSRILTLCR
+84 GFFRILTLCR
-94 RRRPIVGPSAVQWTK
+94 RRRPIVSASAVQWTK
-109 LLVLIILAQNSSQFA
+109 LLVLIILGRNCSQFA
-124 SGRSLAAASLAF
+124 SGHSLAAISLAF

-155 PSTAIAAYLSVTLIF
+155 PSTAIAAYLSVTLLF
-170 DVARTRTAWLL
+170 DLARTRTAWLL
-181 TPSGLDQ
+181 TSPAPNQ
-188 KYASVLT
+188 NYASVLT
-195 TATVLK
+195 ASTALK
-201 ALMIC
+201 AVMVY

-215 LGWDMKQHSPE
+215 LCWDVKQHSPE

-239 LNKLFMKGYRVI
+239 LNTLFMKGYRVI

-256 LYPLDKAL
+256 LYPLHKAL
-264 EAETHHHL
+264 AAERHQHL
-272 VEKVRNN
+272 VERVHSN
-279 PYKTQKYG
+279 PYKGQNYG
-287 LARLLLQILAVH
+287 LARLLLRILALH

-305 PRAALLGASMCQ
+305 PRAALLAASICQ

-323 LLHYLQSENQ
+323 LLHYLQNNDQE
-333 DQSHGYGLIGATALT
+333 QSHGYGLIGATALT

-358 YWYFQERFVIMVRGI
+358 YWYFQERFVLMVRGI

-378 YEKTTELRMPADGD
+378 YEKTTELRLPVDGD

-446 ISTLTAFG
+446 VSTLTAFG

-461 RQKAWMEAIET
+461 RQKSWMEAIET

-526 VPMTLSPVI
+526 VPITLSPVI
-535 TFAVATKTLNTTS
+535 TFAVATKTLDTTS

-578 CLQRV
+578 CLQRI
-583 QTYLERDSRFEYRH
+583 QTYLERDPRFEYRH
-597 LDHGMMSTTCMT
+597 LDHCMMSTTCMT
-609 PSSSPPSVSETS
+609 SSCPSPSIS
-621 GSCIEMET
+621 GTRGMGIEMKA
-629 LPGKDTPHIVIK
+629 LPGKDMAHVVIK
-641 DGSFSYHEKV
+641 DGNFGWHENV
-651 TVLRHVNIS
+651 AVLKHVNIS
-660 IPTSRLTA
+660 IPSSRFTA
-668 VVGPVA
+668 IVGPVA

-684 LGEVPFAAGSTT
+684 LGEVPFATGSTAVL
-696 IFRSRV
+696 RSRV
-702 IGYCDQQPFLTN
+702 IGYCDQQPFLTSS
-714 TSIRD
+714 SIRD
-719 NIIGDSHFDDKLYAS
+719 NIIGNSHFDDKLYTS
-734 VINAAMLDH
+734 VINATMLDQ
-743 DIINLP
+743 DIANLP

-754 MVGSSGIALS
+754 TIGSSGIALS

-774 RVLYLVDAKLLIFD
+774 RALYLVDANLLIFD

-800 HVFRHVFGR
+800 HVFRHVFGQ
-809 DGMLRRRC
+809 DGMLRRHG
-817 ATVIL
+817 ATAIL

-831 AADHIIT
+831 AADHIIRI
-838 VSSKGEVSEENPT
+838 SSNGEVTEEKPT
-851 ADTNVLPNTDPG
+851 ADENVLPKSDPFSG
-863 SDSESTSTEALE
+863 SEPASTEALE
-875 SAQEPASPHSLPA
+875 SAEEATSSHSPPAV
-888 GAMTVE
+888 AMTAE
-894 EAAARKLGD
+894 EAAARKLA
-903 RSVFGYYIRTIG
+903 
-915 LIPIVAFAFACV
+915 PILAFTFACV

-947 ARPQRGLAQIH
+947 TRPQRGLAQMH
-958 SQAYYIGIYGMLQV
+958 SQAYYIGIYGIIQV

-1002 ETVINSPLQLLT
+1002 ETVINAPLPLLT
-1014 TTDTGTITNYF
+1014 TSDTGTITNYF

-1033 NELPM
+1033 NELHM

-1044 LDIFGVIGMGVLI
+1044 LDIFGVVGMGVLI

-1100 YTHFLDTSRGIATI
+1100 YTHFLDTSRGIDTI
-1114 RALGWTGESIKHNH
+1114 RALGWTGENVKHNH
-1128 RLLDQSQ
+1128 QLLDQSQ

-1214 TTKTGTESSLHG
+1214 ATKTGTEGVLHG
-1226 DIRLDQQWPSKGAI
+1226 DVKLDQHWPSKGAI
-1240 EVRGVWATYKSSGG
+1240 EVRRVWATYNGD

-1283 SSLILLLL
+1283 SSFLLLLL

-1299 DNVECM
+1299 GNAEYM
-1305 LSIDGVPLS
+1305 LSIDGVALS
-1314 SISPQTLRERIITVP
+1314 SISPETLREKLITVP
-1329 QDPVFLSMGSTVMEN
+1329 QDSVFLPIGSTVLEN
-1344 LDPLGLAT
+1344 LDPLGVAT
-1352 TEQCREVLQATG
+1352 AEQCREVLQATD
-1364 LWNMVDSQGGLGS
+1364 LWDTVESMGGLGS
-1377 VLSESSLSQGQRQV
+1377 VLSKSSLSQGQKQV

-1400 RRTRGSSVLLLDEF
+1400 RKTNGSSVLLLDEF

-1421 TERNMLA
+1421 TERDMLA
-1428 IIEREFDGCTIVMVA
+1428 IIEREFAGCTIVMVA

-1457 VLDRGRI
+1457 VLDSGRI
-1464 VEDGDPQALAR
+1464 VEDGDPRMLAR
-1475 VDESWFASLMAAGG
+1475 VGESWFASLLAAGR

>member
-1 MHAAS
+1 MSS
-6 VDKQYARDNLGFSGQ
+6 VSACLNDDSLG
-21 ESFLTSPAG
+21 PAVRG
-30 QEHQYQHQFSGTAVT
+30 
-45 TDTTRHD
+45 
-52 TNGPCRLGNFDL
+52 CRGNFDF

-77 AAAFICL
+77 AVAFICL
-84 GFSRILTLCR
+84 GFFRMLTLYR
-94 RRRPIVGPSAVQWTK
+94 RRRPIVGASAVQWTK
-109 LLVLIILAQNSSQFA
+109 LLVLIILGRNSSHFT
-124 SGRSLAAASLAF
+124 SGRSLAGACLAL
-136 IAALLLIPL
+136 IAALLLVPL
-145 SWIEHSRAPR
+145 SWTEHSRAPR
-155 PSTAIAAYLSVTLIF
+155 PSTAIAAYLSVTLLF
-170 DVARTRTAWLL
+170 DLARTRTAWLL
-181 TPSGLDQ
+181 TPPALNQ
-188 KYASVLT
+188 NYASVLT
-195 TATVLK
+195 ASTALK
-201 ALMIC
+201 AVMVY

-215 LGWDMKQHSPE
+215 LNWDVKHHSPE

-239 LNKLFMKGYRVI
+239 LNTLFMKGYRVI

-264 EAETHHHL
+264 TADRLQHL
-272 VEKVRNN
+272 VERVHSN
-279 PYKTQKYG
+279 PYKGQKYG
-287 LARLLLQILAVH
+287 LARLLLRILALH

-305 PRAALLGASMCQ
+305 PRAALLAASICQ

-323 LLHYLQSENQ
+323 LLHYLQNGGQ
-333 DQSHGYGLIGATALT
+333 DQNHGYGLIGATALT

-358 YWYFQERFVIMVRGI
+358 YWYFQERFVLMVRGI

-378 YEKTTELRMPADGD
+378 YEKTTELRLPVDGD

-446 ISTLTAFG
+446 VSTLTAFG

-461 RQKAWMEAIET
+461 CQKAWMEAIET
-472 RVNVT
+472 RVGVT

-535 TFAVATKTLNTTS
+535 TFAVATKTLDTTS

-578 CLQRV
+578 CLERV
-583 QTYLERDSRFEYRH
+583 QTYLERDPRFEYRP
-597 LDHGMMSTTCMT
+597 LDNRIISAS
-609 PSSSPPSVSETS
+609 PSPSICETS
-621 GSCIEMET
+621 GRGIEMKT
-629 LPGKDTPHIVIK
+629 LSGKSTPHVVIK
-641 DGSFSYHEKV
+641 DGSFGYHE
-651 TVLRHVNIS
+651 TVAVLEHVNIA
-660 IPTSRLTA
+660 IPSSHLTA
-668 VVGPVA
+668 IVGPVA
-674 SGKSTLCKAI
+674 SGKSTLCRAI
-684 LGEVPFAAGSTT
+684 LGEVPFATGSTVILGST
-696 IFRSRV
+696 V

-719 NIIGDSHFDDKLYAS
+719 NIIGNSHFDDKLYTS
-734 VINAAMLDH
+734 VRNATMLDQ
-743 DIINLP
+743 DIANLP
-749 QGDST
+749 RGDST
-754 MVGSSGIALS
+754 MIGSGGIALS

-774 RVLYLVDAKLLIFD
+774 RALYLVDADLLIFD

-800 HVFRHVFGR
+800 HVFRHVFGP
-809 DGMLRRRC
+809 DGMLRRRG

-822 CTHNLRHSQ
+822 CTHNLQHSK
-831 AADHIIT
+831 AADHIIRI
-838 VSSKGEVSEENPT
+838 SSNGQVTEEKHT
-851 ADTNVLPNTDPG
+851 TDTNALPNSYPFP
-863 SDSESTSTEALE
+863 DSEPASTEELDL
-875 SAQEPASPHSLPA
+875 AQEPVPSQSPSA
-888 GAMTVE
+888 VAMTAE
-894 EAAARKLGD
+894 EASARKLGD
-903 RSVFGYYIRTIG
+903 TSVFGYYIRTIG
-915 LIPIVAFAFACV
+915 LAPIVAFTFACV

-947 ARPQRGLAQIH
+947 ARPQRGLAQMH

-972 LALISFMAAVVL
+972 LALTSFMAAVVL

-1002 ETVINSPLQLLT
+1002 ETVINAPLQLLT
-1014 TTDTGTITNYF
+1014 TSDAGTITNYF

-1044 LDIFGVIGMGVLI
+1044 LDIFGAIGMGVLI

-1071 ILILWLIQRFYLRT
+1071 ILIVWLIQRFYLRT

-1114 RALGWTGESIKHNH
+1114 RALGWTGENIKHNH

-1148 YLTLNAVVAVTATAL
+1148 YLTLNVVVAVTATAL

-1214 TTKTGTESSLHG
+1214 TTKTGTEGVLHG
-1226 DIRLDQQWPSKGAI
+1226 DVKLDQQWPSKGAI
-1240 EVRGVWATYKSSGG
+1240 EVRRVWATYNGD
-1254 AEEYALQGID
+1254 AEEYALQGVD

-1283 SSLILLLL
+1283 SSFILLLL

-1299 DNVECM
+1299 DNDEYI

-1314 SISPQTLRERIITVP
+1314 SISPQTLREKIITVP
-1329 QDPVFLSMGSTVMEN
+1329 QDPVFLPIGSTVLEN
-1344 LDPLGLAT
+1344 LDPLGVAT
-1352 TEQCREVLQATG
+1352 TEQCREVLQATD
-1364 LWNMVDSQGGLGS
+1364 LWGMVESQGGLDS
-1377 VLSESSLSQGQRQV
+1377 VLSESSLSQGQKQI
-1391 FNIARAVLK
+1391 FNVARAVLK
-1400 RRTRGSSVLLLDEF
+1400 GRTSGSSVLLLDEF

-1421 TERNMLA
+1421 TERDMLA
-1428 IIEREFDGCTIVMVA
+1428 IIEKEFAGCTIVMVA

-1464 VEDGDPQALAR
+1464 VEDGDPRTLAR
-1475 VDESWFASLMAAGG
+1475 VDESWFASLLASGG

>member
-1 MHAAS
+1 MQIPIQLCRTMHAVS
-6 VDKQYARDNLGFSGQ
+6 VDKQYDRDNLRFPGQ
-21 ESFLTSPAG
+21 ESFFSFPADLNY
-30 QEHQYQHQFSGTAVT
+30 QYHYQLSGTAVT
-45 TDTTRHD
+45 TDTNRS
-52 TNGPCRLGNFDL
+52 CLLGNFDF

-77 AAAFICL
+77 AAVFICL

-94 RRRPIVGPSAVQWTK
+94 RRRPLVSASAAQWSK
-109 LLVLIILAQNSSQFA
+109 LLILIVLGQNSSQFA
-124 SGRSLAAASLAF
+124 SSRSLATASLAF
-136 IAALLLIPL
+136 IAALLLVPL

-155 PSTAIAAYLSVTLIF
+155 PSTAIAAYLSVTLLL
-170 DVARTRTAWLL
+170 DLARTRTAWLL
-181 TPSGLDQ
+181 VPSTLDQ
-188 KYASVLT
+188 NYASVLAAST
-195 TATVLK
+195 TLK
-201 ALMIC
+201 AVMVY
-206 LESRQKEKW
+206 LESRQKKKW
-215 LGWDMKQHSPE
+215 LGWDVKQHSPE

-239 LNKLFMKGYRVI
+239 LNTLFMKGYRVI

-256 LYPLDKAL
+256 LYPLDKSLA
-264 EAETHHHL
+264 AETHQHL
-272 VEKVRNN
+272 VERVRNN
-279 PYKTQKYG
+279 PYKGQKYG
-287 LARLLLQILAVH
+287 LARSLLQTLALQLV
-299 LLPPII
+299 PPII
-305 PRAALLGASMCQ
+305 PRAALLGASICQ

-323 LLHYLQSENQ
+323 LLHYLQNDNQ
-333 DQSHGYGLIGATALT
+333 EQSHGYGLIGATALT

-378 YEKTTELRMPADGD
+378 YEKTIELRMPTDGD

-446 ISTLTAFG
+446 VSTLTAFG

-472 RVNVT
+472 RVGVA

-515 MLLAAAATVSQ
+515 MLLAAAATISQ
-526 VPMTLSPVI
+526 VPMTISPVI

-578 CLQRV
+578 CLERV
-583 QTYLERDSRFEYRH
+583 QTYLERDPRFEYRH
-597 LDHGMMSTTCMT
+597 LDHRVMSTTFMT
-609 PSSSPPSVSETS
+609 SLSPPPSVSEAS
-621 GSCIEMET
+621 GRDIEMKT
-629 LPGKDTPHIVIK
+629 LAGKGTPHVVIK
-641 DGSFSYHEKV
+641 DGNFGYHENV
-651 TVLRHVNIS
+651 AVLKQVNIT
-660 IPTSRLTA
+660 IPSSHLTA
-668 VVGPVA
+668 VVGLVA

-684 LGEVPFAAGSTT
+684 LGEVPFATGSTAVL
-696 IFRSRV
+696 RCRA

-719 NIIGDSHFDDKLYAS
+719 NIIGNSHFDDKLYIS
-734 VINAAMLDH
+734 VINATMLDR
-743 DIINLP
+743 DIANLP
-749 QGDST
+749 QGDGT
-754 MVGSSGIALS
+754 MIGSSGIALS

-774 RVLYLVDAKLLIFD
+774 RALYLINADLLIFD

-800 HVFRHVFGR
+800 HVFRNIFGR
-809 DGMLRRRC
+809 DGMLRRRG
-817 ATVIL
+817 ATVIM

-838 VSSKGEVSEENPT
+838 VSRNGEVSEEKPT
-851 ADTNVLPNTDPG
+851 ADINLLPD
-863 SDSESTSTEALE
+863 SDLVSNPEPATTEALE
-875 SAQEPASPHSLPA
+875 HAQGQAPSYSPPAV
-888 GAMTVE
+888 AMTAE

-903 RSVFGYYIRTIG
+903 TSVFGYYIRTIG
-915 LIPIVAFAFACV
+915 IIPILAFTLACV

-947 ARPQRGLAQIH
+947 ARPQRGLAQMH

-1002 ETVINSPLQLLT
+1002 ETVINAPLQLLT
-1014 TTDTGTITNYF
+1014 TSDTGTITNYF

-1038 AVANVV
+1038 ALANVV

-1114 RALGWTGESIKHNH
+1114 RALGWTGESIKHNN

-1214 TTKTGTESSLHG
+1214 ATKTGTESSLHG
-1226 DIRLDQQWPSKGAI
+1226 DIKLDQQWPSKGAI
-1240 EVRGVWATYKSSGG
+1240 EVRGLWATYNGD

-1273 ALCGRTGSGK
+1273 ALCGRTGS
-1283 SSLILLLL
+1283 
-1291 ALLEPVQK
+1291 
-1299 DNVECM
+1299 
-1305 LSIDGVPLS
+1305 
-1314 SISPQTLRERIITVP
+1314 
-1329 QDPVFLSMGSTVMEN
+1329 TVMEN
-1344 LDPLGLAT
+1344 LDPLGVAT
-1352 TEQCREVLQATG
+1352 TEQCREVLQAMD
-1364 LWNMVDSQGGLGS
+1364 LWDMVESQGGLDS
-1377 VLSESSLSQGQRQV
+1377 VLSESSLSQGQKQI

-1400 RRTRGSSVLLLDEF
+1400 RRTSGSSLLLLDEF

-1421 TERNMLA
+1421 TEQQMLA
-1428 IIEREFDGCTIVMVA
+1428 IIEREFSGCTIVMVA

-1464 VEDGDPQALAR
+1464 VEDGDPRTLAR
-1475 VDESWFASLMAAGG
+1475 VDESWFASLLAAGG

>member
-1 MHAAS
+1 MSS
-6 VDKQYARDNLGFSGQ
+6 V
-21 ESFLTSPAG
+21 
-30 QEHQYQHQFSGTAVT
+30 
-45 TDTTRHD
+45 
-52 TNGPCRLGNFDL
+52 GPCLNDDSLGPAVRGCRGNFDF

-77 AAAFICL
+77 AIAFICL
-84 GFSRILTLCR
+84 GFLRISKLCR
-94 RRRPIVGPSAVQWTK
+94 CHRPIVAPSAFQWTK
-109 LLVLIILAQNSSQFA
+109 LALAIGLAVLQLVLIILGRNSSQFA

-136 IAALLLIPL
+136 IASLLLVPL

-155 PSTAIAAYLSVTLIF
+155 PSTTIAAYLSVTLLF

-181 TPSGLDQ
+181 TSSDLETD
-188 KYASVLT
+188 YVSVI
-195 TATVLK
+195 TAATALK
-201 ALMIC
+201 AVMTY
-206 LESRQKEKW
+206 LESQQKDKW
-215 LGWDMKQHSPE
+215 LDWDIKQHSPE

-239 LNKLFMKGYRVI
+239 LNTLFMKGYRVI

-264 EAETHHHL
+264 EAEAHHHL
-272 VEKVRNN
+272 VERVRNN
-279 PYKTQKYG
+279 PYKGQKYG
-287 LARLLLQILAVH
+287 LARLLLRILALQ
-299 LLPPII
+299 LLPPIF
-305 PRAALLGASMCQ
+305 PRAALLAASICQ

-323 LLHYLQSENQ
+323 LLHYLQSEDQ
-333 DQSHGYGLIGATALT
+333 DQNHGYGLIGATALT

-378 YEKTTELRMPADGD
+378 YEKTTELRMPANGD

-404 RITRGILDLHEYW
+404 RITRGVLDLHEYW

-446 ISTLTAFG
+446 VSTLTAFG
-454 IGKLLGP
+454 VGKLLGP
-461 RQKAWMEAIET
+461 RQKEWMEAIET
-472 RVNVT
+472 RVGVT

-495 IESCVQRLRVR
+495 IQSYVQRLRVR

-535 TFAVATKTLNTTS
+535 TFAVATKMLNTTS

-583 QTYLERDSRFEYRH
+583 QTYLERDPRFEYRH
-597 LDHGMMSTTCMT
+597 LDNGMVSAASVT
-609 PSSSPPSVSETS
+609 SSSPSVAGMS
-621 GSCIEMET
+621 GMGFEMKTLEKKGAPHVVIEN
-629 LPGKDTPHIVIK
+629 
-641 DGSFSYHEKV
+641 GSFGWHENV
-651 TVLRHVNIS
+651 AVLKHVNIT
-660 IPTSRLTA
+660 IPSSRLTA

-684 LGEVPFAAGSTT
+684 LGEVPFSTGSTVVP
-696 IFRSRV
+696 RSRV
-702 IGYCDQQPFLTN
+702 VGYCDQQPFLTN
-714 TSIRD
+714 TTIRN
-719 NIIGDSHFDDKLYAS
+719 NIIGSNHFDGKRYTS
-734 VINAAMLDH
+734 IINATMLDQ
-743 DIINLP
+743 DLTNLP

-754 MVGSSGIALS
+754 MIGSSGIALS

-774 RVLYLVDAKLLIFD
+774 RALYLVDADLLIFD

-809 DGMLRRRC
+809 NGLLRRRG

-822 CTHNLRHSQ
+822 CTHNLRHFQ
-831 AADHIIT
+831 AADHAIRI
-838 VSSKGEVSEENPT
+838 SSTGDVFGEKPT
-851 ADTNVLPNTDPG
+851 GEDSRPNSDLG
-863 SDSESTSTEALE
+863 FDSEPASTEALG
-875 SAQEPASPHSLPA
+875 SAEEPAPSHSSPTV
-888 GAMTVE
+888 AMTAE
-894 EAAARKLGD
+894 EAEARKLGD
-903 RSVFGYYIRTIG
+903 TSVFGYYIRTIG
-915 LIPIVAFAFACV
+915 LIPIIAFVFSCV

-947 ARPQRGLAQIH
+947 ARPQRGLVQMH
-958 SQAYYIGIYGMLQV
+958 TQAYYIGIYAMLQI
-972 LALISFMAAVVL
+972 LALVSFMAAVVL

-1002 ETVINSPLQLLT
+1002 ETVINAPLQLLT
-1014 TTDTGTITNYF
+1014 TSDTGTITNYF

-1114 RALGWTGESIKHNH
+1114 LPKADVSTFNGPAL
-1128 RLLDQSQ
+1128 
-1135 RPMYLLSMVQRWL
+1135 
-1148 YLTLNAVVAVTATAL
+1148 AVSDFKR
-1163 VGLITQLRSSSSLS
+1163 GRCCYGNSSL
-1177 GASLVTLMT
+1177 
-1186 LSQSLSDIVR
+1186 
-1196 FYAALET
+1196 
-1203 SIGAVARLRNF
+1203 
-1214 TTKTGTESSLHG
+1214 
-1226 DIRLDQQWPSKGAI
+1226 
-1240 EVRGVWATYKSSGG
+1240 
-1254 AEEYALQGID
+1254 
-1264 VSIRAGERI
+1264 
-1273 ALCGRTGSGK
+1273 
-1283 SSLILLLL
+1283 
-1291 ALLEPVQK
+1291 
-1299 DNVECM
+1299 
-1305 LSIDGVPLS
+1305 
-1314 SISPQTLRERIITVP
+1314 P
-1329 QDPVFLSMGSTVMEN
+1329 QDPVFLPIGSTYIEN

-1352 TEQCREVLQATG
+1352 IEQCREVLQAMD
-1364 LWNMVDSQGGLGS
+1364 LWNMVEAQGGLDG

-1400 RRTRGSSVLLLDEF
+1400 RKTTGSSVLLLDEF

-1421 TERNMLA
+1421 TERDMLA
-1428 IIEREFDGCTIVMVA
+1428 MIDREFAGCTIVMVA

-1457 VLDRGRI
+1457 VLDHGRI
-1464 VEDGDPQALAR
+1464 VEAGDPRTLAR
-1475 VDESWFASLMAAGG
+1475 VDETWFASLLAAVG

>member
-1 MHAAS
+1 LIALQLALLI
-6 VDKQYARDNLGFSGQ
+6 LG
-21 ESFLTSPAG
+21 
-30 QEHQYQHQFSGTAVT
+30 
-45 TDTTRHD
+45 R
-52 TNGPCRLGNFDL
+52 
-64 TVAFEDVVFVIVP
+64 
-77 AAAFICL
+77 
-84 GFSRILTLCR
+84 
-94 RRRPIVGPSAVQWTK
+94 
-109 LLVLIILAQNSSQFA
+109 NSSQFL

-145 SWIEHSRAPR
+145 SWTEHSRAPQ
-155 PSTAIAAYLSVTLIF
+155 PSTTIAAYLSVTLLF
-170 DVARTRTAWLL
+170 DVAQTRTAWLL
-181 TPSGLDQ
+181 TPSGLDPN
-188 KYASVLT
+188 YASVLT
-195 TATVLK
+195 AATVLK
-201 ALMIC
+201 AAMIY
-206 LESRQKEKW
+206 LESQQKEKW
-215 LGWDMKQHSPE
+215 LGWDMKEHSPE
-226 ETSGIWNLGVFFW
+226 ETSGIYNLGVFFW
-239 LNKLFMKGYRVI
+239 VNTLFMKGYRVI
-251 LTLES
+251 LTMES
-256 LYPLDKAL
+256 LYPLDRAL
-264 EAETHHHL
+264 TAENHDHL
-272 VEKVRNN
+272 VERVHNN
-279 PYKTQKYG
+279 PYKGQKYG
-287 LARLLLQILAVH
+287 LARLLLRILALQ

-305 PRAALLGASMCQ
+305 PRAALLAASICQ

-323 LLHYLQSENQ
+323 LLHYLQSEDQ

-423 ALSCWLLQRELGAA
+423 ALSCWLLQRELGPA

-446 ISTLTAFG
+446 LSTLTAFG

-472 RVNVT
+472 RVGVT
-477 AAAIAQ
+477 AAAISQ

-495 IESCVQRLRVR
+495 IQSYVQGLRVR
-506 EIEIGGRWR
+506 EIEIGGHWR

-526 VPMTLSPVI
+526 VPMTISPVI

-578 CLQRV
+578 CLERI
-583 QTYLERDSRFEYRH
+583 QTYLERDSRFEYRR
-597 LDHGMMSTTCMT
+597 LDNAMSSTISTT
-609 PSSSPPSVSETS
+609 SSSPSANDTS
-621 GSCIEMET
+621 GMDIEMKT
-629 LPGKDTPHIVIK
+629 LEEKDTPHVVIK
-641 DGSFSYHEKV
+641 DGTFGWHENV
-651 TVLRHVNIS
+651 PVLKHVNVT

-684 LGEVPFAAGSTT
+684 LGEVPCATGSTVLL
-696 IFRSRV
+696 RSRV

-714 TSIRD
+714 TTIRN
-719 NIIGDSHFDDKLYAS
+719 NIIGNNYFEHKRYQS
-734 VINAAMLDH
+734 VINATMLDR
-743 DIINLP
+743 DLTNLP

-754 MVGSSGIALS
+754 VIGSSGIALS
-764 GGQRQRVAIA
+764 CGQRQRVAIA
-774 RVLYLVDAKLLIFD
+774 RALYLADADLLIFD

-800 HVFRHVFGR
+800 HVFQHVFGR
-809 DGMLRRRC
+809 DGMLRRRG
-817 ATVIL
+817 ATVVL
-822 CTHNLRHSQ
+822 CTHNLRHFQ
-831 AADHIIT
+831 AADYTIRIGSNGD
-838 VSSKGEVSEENPT
+838 VFEEEPSVPE
-851 ADTNVLPNTDPG
+851 NVLVNSDLG
-863 SDSESTSTEALE
+863 SDLEPATAEALGSTEEMALTC
-875 SAQEPASPHSLPA
+875 SSPTV
-888 GAMTVE
+888 AMTAE
-894 EAAARKLGD
+894 EAEARKLGD
-903 RSVFGYYIRTIG
+903 ASVFGYYIRTIG
-915 LIPIVAFAFACV
+915 LTPIVAFVFACV

-947 ARPQRGLAQIH
+947 ARPQRGLVQKH
-958 SQAYYIGIYGMLQV
+958 SQTYYVGIYGMLQV

-990 RLSGSV
+990 RLSGSA

-1002 ETVINSPLQLLT
+1002 ETVINAPLQLLT
-1014 TTDTGTITNYF
+1014 TSDTGMITNYF

-1044 LDIFGVIGMGVLI
+1044 LDIFGVIGMAVLI

-1071 ILILWLIQRFYLRT
+1071 VLILWLIQRFYLRT

-1114 RALGWTGESIKHNH
+1114 RALGRTGENIKHNH
-1128 RLLDQSQ
+1128 RLLNQSQ

-1148 YLTLNAVVAVTATAL
+1148 YLTLNMVVAVTATAL

-1214 TTKTGTESSLHG
+1214 ATKTGTERVSHN
-1226 DIRLDQQWPSKGAI
+1226 DVRPDEQWPSKGRIA
-1240 EVRGVWATYKSSGG
+1240 VRGVWATY
-1254 AEEYALQGID
+1254 E
-1264 VSIRAGERI
+1264 
-1273 ALCGRTGSGK
+1273 
-1283 SSLILLLL
+1283 
-1291 ALLEPVQK
+1291 
-1299 DNVECM
+1299 
-1305 LSIDGVPLS
+1305 
-1314 SISPQTLRERIITVP
+1314 
-1329 QDPVFLSMGSTVMEN
+1329 
-1344 LDPLGLAT
+1344 
-1352 TEQCREVLQATG
+1352 
-1364 LWNMVDSQGGLGS
+1364 
-1377 VLSESSLSQGQRQV
+1377 
-1391 FNIARAVLK
+1391 
-1400 RRTRGSSVLLLDEF
+1400 
-1414 TSSVDAD
+1414 
-1421 TERNMLA
+1421 
-1428 IIEREFDGCTIVMVA
+1428 
-1443 HRLHIVSEFCDRVL
+1443 
-1457 VLDRGRI
+1457 
-1464 VEDGDPQALAR
+1464 
-1475 VDESWFASLMAAGG
+1475 

>member
-1 MHAAS
+1 MSS
-6 VDKQYARDNLGFSGQ
+6 VSACLNDDSLG
-21 ESFLTSPAG
+21 PAVRG
-30 QEHQYQHQFSGTAVT
+30 
-45 TDTTRHD
+45 
-52 TNGPCRLGNFDL
+52 CRGNFDF
-64 TVAFEDVVFVIVP
+64 TVAFEDVVFVIAP
-77 AAAFICL
+77 ATAFICL
-84 GFSRILTLCR
+84 GLLHILALCR
-94 RRRPIVGPSAVQWTK
+94 RCHPIVGASAVQWTK
-109 LLVLIILAQNSSQFA
+109 LSLAIGLALLQLALIILGRNSSRFA

-136 IAALLLIPL
+136 IAALLLVPL

-155 PSTAIAAYLSVTLIF
+155 PSTAIAAYLSVTLLF

-181 TPSGLDQ
+181 ITSGLGQ
-188 KYASVLT
+188 EYASVLT
-195 TATVLK
+195 TATALK
-201 ALMIC
+201 ALMIY

-239 LNKLFMKGYRVI
+239 LNTLFMKGYRAI

-264 EAETHHHL
+264 EAETHQHL

-287 LARLLLQILAVH
+287 LARLLLQILALQ

-305 PRAALLGASMCQ
+305 PRAALLAASMCQ

-323 LLHYLQSENQ
+323 LLHYLQSEDQ
-333 DQSHGYGLIGATALT
+333 AQSHGYGLIGATALT

-378 YEKTTELRMPADGD
+378 YEKTTELRMPVDGD

-446 ISTLTAFG
+446 VSTLTAFG

-461 RQKAWMEAIET
+461 RQKEWMEAIEM
-472 RVNVT
+472 RVGVT
-477 AAAIAQ
+477 ASAISQ

-495 IESCVQRLRVR
+495 IQSYVQRLRVR

-515 MLLAAAATVSQ
+515 MLLAAAATISQ

-535 TFAVATKTLNTTS
+535 TFAVATKSLNTTS

-583 QTYLERDSRFEYRH
+583 QTYLQREPRFEYRH
-597 LDHGMMSTTCMT
+597 VDNGIVSAASMTSSFTSIASTNGIG
-609 PSSSPPSVSETS
+609 V
-621 GSCIEMET
+621 EMQT
-629 LPGKDTPHIVIK
+629 LEQKGTPHVVIK
-641 DGSFSYHEKV
+641 NGSFGWHENV
-651 TVLRHVNIS
+651 TVLRHVNIA
-660 IPTSRLTA
+660 IPTSHLTA
-668 VVGPVA
+668 IVGPVA

-684 LGEVPFAAGSTT
+684 LGEVPFATGSVVVH
-696 IFRSRV
+696 RSRV

-714 TSIRD
+714 ATIRN
-719 NIIGDSHFDDKLYAS
+719 NILGNSSFDDKRYTF
-734 VINAAMLDH
+734 VINATMLDR
-743 DIINLP
+743 DLANLP

-754 MVGSSGIALS
+754 MIGSSGIALS

-774 RVLYLVDAKLLIFD
+774 RALYLLDAELLIFD

-794 DARTTD
+794 DARTSD

-809 DGMLRRRC
+809 DGMLRRRG
-817 ATVIL
+817 ATVVM
-822 CTHNLRHSQ
+822 CTHNPRHFQ
-831 AADHIIT
+831 AADHAIRI
-838 VSSKGEVSEENPT
+838 SSDGDVT
-851 ADTNVLPNTDPG
+851 AEKPAGDGTLSNTDLGFG
-863 SDSESTSTEALE
+863 S
-875 SAQEPASPHSLPA
+875 EPASTEGLASTTEPTSSEASPTVV
-888 GAMTVE
+888 MTTE
-894 EAAARKLGD
+894 EAEARKLGD
-903 RSVFGYYIRTIG
+903 RSVFSYYIRTIG
-915 LIPIVAFAFACV
+915 LIPIAAFVFACV

-947 ARPQRGLAQIH
+947 ARPQRGLSQLH
-958 SQAYYIGIYGMLQV
+958 SQAYYIGIYGILQV
-972 LALISFMAAVVL
+972 LALLSFMAAVVL

-1002 ETVINSPLQLLT
+1002 ETVINAPLQLLT
-1014 TTDTGTITNYF
+1014 TSDTGTITNYF

-1044 LDIFGVIGMGVLI
+1044 LDIFGVVGMGVLI

-1114 RALGWTGESIKHNH
+1114 RALGWTGKNIKHNH

-1148 YLTLNAVVAVTATAL
+1148 YLTLNVVVAVTATAL

-1203 SIGAVARLRNF
+1203 SVGAVARLRNF
-1214 TTKTGTESSLHG
+1214 ATKTGTESVLHG
-1226 DIRLDQQWPSKGAI
+1226 DVKLDRQWPSKGAI
-1240 EVRGVWATYKSSGG
+1240 EVQGVWAAYKSSGG
-1254 AEEYALQGID
+1254 DAEEYALQGVD
-1264 VSIRAGERI
+1264 VFIRAGERI

-1283 SSLILLLL
+1283 SSFILLLL

-1299 DNVECM
+1299 DNAEYM
-1305 LSIDGVPLS
+1305 LSIDGVPLL
-1314 SISPQTLRERIITVP
+1314 SISPQMLRERIITVP
-1329 QDPVFLSMGSTVMEN
+1329 QDPVFLPIGSTVMEN
-1344 LDPLGLAT
+1344 LDPLGVAT
-1352 TEQCREVLQATG
+1352 PEQCREVLQATG
-1364 LWNMVDSQGGLGS
+1364 LWDMVESQGGLCS
-1377 VLSESSLSQGQRQV
+1377 ILSESSLSQGQRQV

-1400 RRTRGSSVLLLDEF
+1400 RKTSGSSVLLLDEF

-1421 TERNMLA
+1421 TERDMLA
-1428 IIEREFDGCTIVMVA
+1428 MIEREFAGCTIVMVA

-1457 VLDRGRI
+1457 VLDHGRI
-1464 VEDGDPQALAR
+1464 VEDGDPRTLAR
-1475 VDESWFASLMAAGG
+1475 VDESWFASLLAAGG

>member
-1 MHAAS
+1 MHAVS
-6 VDKQYARDNLGFSGQ
+6 LDKQYARDNLRFPGREF
-21 ESFLTSPAG
+21 FLTFPADLEY
-30 QEHQYQHQFSGTAVT
+30 QCQHQLSDVLFV
-45 TDTTRHD
+45 
-52 TNGPCRLGNFDL
+52 
-64 TVAFEDVVFVIVP
+64 VAP
-77 AAAFICL
+77 AAVFICL

-94 RRRPIVGPSAVQWTK
+94 RRRPLVSPSAAQWSK
-109 LLVLIILAQNSSQFA
+109 LVLTIGFAVLQLILIVLGHNSSQLA
-124 SGRSLAAASLAF
+124 SRRTSAAASLAF
-136 IAALLLIPL
+136 IAALLLVPL

-155 PSTAIAAYLSVTLIF
+155 PSTAIAAYLSVTLLF
-170 DVARTRTAWLL
+170 DIARVRTSWLL
-181 TPSGLDQ
+181 VPSAVDQ
-188 KYASVLT
+188 SYASVLT
-195 TATVLK
+195 VSTVLK
-201 ALMIC
+201 AVMVC

-215 LGWDMKQHSPE
+215 LGWDVKQHSPE

-239 LNKLFMKGYRVI
+239 LNTLFMKGYRVI
-251 LTLES
+251 LTLDS

-264 EAETHHHL
+264 AAETHQKL
-272 VEKVRNN
+272 AERVRNH
-279 PYKTQKYG
+279 PYKGQKYG
-287 LARLLLQILAVH
+287 LAQLLLRILALQLV
-299 LLPPII
+299 PPII
-305 PRAALLGASMCQ
+305 PRAALLAASICQ

-323 LLHYLQSENQ
+323 LLHYLQNDNQ
-333 DQSHGYGLIGATALT
+333 EQSHGYGLIGATALT

-378 YEKTTELRMPADGD
+378 YEKTIELKMPTDGD

-423 ALSCWLLQRELGAA
+423 TLSCWLLQRELGAA

-446 ISTLTAFG
+446 LSTLTAFG

-535 TFAVATKTLNTTS
+535 TFAVATKTLDTTS

-583 QTYLERDSRFEYRH
+583 QSYLERDPRFEYRC
-597 LDHGMMSTTCMT
+597 LDPRMMSATCVASFS
-609 PSSSPPSVSETS
+609 PSPSTS
-621 GSCIEMET
+621 GTSTTGIEMET
-629 LPGKDTPHIVIK
+629 LPGKGAPRVVIK
-641 DGSFSYHEKV
+641 DGSFGYHENAAILK
-651 TVLRHVNIS
+651 HVNIT
-660 IPTSRLTA
+660 IPSSYLTA
-668 VVGPVA
+668 IVGPVA

-684 LGEVPFAAGSTT
+684 LGEVPLATGSTAVHGST
-696 IFRSRV
+696 V

-714 TSIRD
+714 ISIRD
-719 NIIGDSHFDDKLYAS
+719 NIIGNGHFDDKRYNS
-734 VINAAMLDH
+734 VIHATMLGRDVA
-743 DIINLP
+743 NLP

-754 MVGSSGIALS
+754 VIGSGGIALS
-764 GGQRQRVAIA
+764 GGQRQRVSIA
-774 RVLYLVDAKLLIFD
+774 RALYLVDADLLIFD

-800 HVFRHVFGR
+800 HVFRNVFGR
-809 DGMLRRRC
+809 DGMLRRRG

-831 AADHIIT
+831 AADHIIK
-838 VSSKGEVSEENPT
+838 VDSNGEVSEDKPT
-851 ADTNVLPNTDPG
+851 ADMSLLANSDLVSDPK
-863 SDSESTSTEALE
+863 
-875 SAQEPASPHSLPA
+875 PASTPA
-888 GAMTVE
+888 PPYSPPAEGMTAE
-894 EAAARKLGD
+894 ETAARKLGD
-903 RSVFGYYIRTIG
+903 TSVFGYYIRTIG
-915 LIPIVAFAFACV
+915 LIPIIAFTFACI

-939 LTFWADDA
+939 FTFWADDA
-947 ARPQRGLAQIH
+947 ARPQRGLWQLH

-1002 ETVINSPLQLLT
+1002 ETVISAPLQLLT
-1014 TTDTGTITNYF
+1014 TSDTGTITNYF

-1114 RALGWTGESIKHNH
+1114 RALGWTGENIKHNH

-1214 TTKTGTESSLHG
+1214 TTKTGTEGVLHG
-1226 DIRLDQQWPSKGAI
+1226 DVKVNQQWPSKGAI
-1240 EVRGVWATYKSSGG
+1240 EVRRVWATYKSSED

-1264 VSIRAGERI
+1264 VSIRA
-1273 ALCGRTGSGK
+1273 
-1283 SSLILLLL
+1283 
-1291 ALLEPVQK
+1291 EPVQK
-1299 DNVECM
+1299 DNIEYM
-1305 LSIDGVPLS
+1305 LSIDSVPLS

-1329 QDPVFLSMGSTVMEN
+1329 QDPVFLPIGSTVKQN
-1344 LDPLGLAT
+1344 LDPLGAAT
-1352 TEQCREVLQATG
+1352 AEQCREVLQATD
-1364 LWNMVDSQGGLGS
+1364 LWDMVESQGGLDS
-1377 VLSESSLSQGQRQV
+1377 LLSESSLSQGQKQV

-1400 RRTRGSSVLLLDEF
+1400 RKTSGSSLLLLDEF

-1421 TERNMLA
+1421 TERDMLA
-1428 IIEREFDGCTIVMVA
+1428 IIERGFAGCTIVMVA

-1464 VEDGDPQALAR
+1464 AEDGDPRMLAR
-1475 VDESWFASLMAAGG
+1475 VDESWFASLLAAG

>member
-1 MHAAS
+1 MPS
-6 VDKQYARDNLGFSGQ
+6 I
-21 ESFLTSPAG
+21 
-30 QEHQYQHQFSGTAVT
+30 
-45 TDTTRHD
+45 
-52 TNGPCRLGNFDL
+52 GPCLNDDSLGPAVRGCRGSFDF

-77 AAAFICL
+77 AIAFLCL
-84 GFSRILTLCR
+84 GLSRILRLCR
-94 RRRPIVGPSAVQWTK
+94 CCRLIVGVSVIQWTK
-109 LLVLIILAQNSSQFA
+109 LGLATGLSILQLVLLIFGQNSSQFS

-136 IAALLLIPL
+136 IAALLLIAL

-155 PSTAIAAYLSVTLIF
+155 PSTAIAAYLSVTLLF

-181 TPSGLDQ
+181 TLSGVNPS
-188 KYASVLT
+188 YVSVLT
-195 TATVLK
+195 AATVLK
-201 ALMIC
+201 AVIIY

-215 LGWDMKQHSPE
+215 LGWDIKQHSPE
-226 ETSGIWNLGVFFW
+226 ETSGIYNLGVFFW
-239 LNKLFMKGYRVI
+239 LNTLFMKGYRVI

-264 EAETHHHL
+264 AAENHGHL
-272 VEKVRNN
+272 VERIHNN
-279 PYKTQKYG
+279 PYKGQKYG
-287 LARLLLQILAVH
+287 LARLLLRILAPK
-299 LLPPII
+299 LLPPFV
-305 PRAALLGASMCQ
+305 PRAALLAASICQ
-317 PFLIHA
+317 PFLIHS
-323 LLHYLQSENQ
+323 LLHYLQSHDQ
-333 DQSHGYGLIGATALT
+333 DQNHGYGLIGATALT

-358 YWYFQERFVIMVRGI
+358 YWYFQERFVTMVRGI

-378 YEKTTELRMPADGD
+378 YEKTTELRMPTVGD

-423 ALSCWLLQRELGAA
+423 ALSCWLLQRELGPA
-437 FAASLGVVA
+437 FASSLGVVA
-446 ISTLTAFG
+446 LSTLTAFG

-472 RVNVT
+472 RVGVT

-495 IESCVQRLRVR
+495 VQSYVQRLRVG

-515 MLLAAAATVSQ
+515 MLLATAATVSQ
-526 VPMTLSPVI
+526 VPMTISPVL
-535 TFAVATKTLNTTS
+535 TFAVATETLNTTS

-578 CLQRV
+578 CLQRI
-583 QTYLERDSRFEYRH
+583 QTYLERDPRFEYRH
-597 LDHGMMSTTCMT
+597 LDNGMVTTAT
-609 PSSSPPSVSETS
+609 VTLSSSSSAT
-621 GSCIEMET
+621 GTGDMNIEMKT
-629 LPGKDTPHIVIK
+629 LGERDTPHVIIK
-641 DGSFSYHEKV
+641 DGNFGWHEKV
-651 TVLRHVNIS
+651 AVLKRVNIT
-660 IPTSRLTA
+660 IPTSQLTA
-668 VVGPVA
+668 VVGPAA

-684 LGEVPFAAGSTT
+684 LGEVSFATGSTVVL
-696 IFRSRV
+696 RSKV
-702 IGYCDQQPFLTN
+702 MGYCDQQPFLTN
-714 TSIRD
+714 ATIRD
-719 NIIGDSHFDDKLYAS
+719 NIVNNNYFDNKRYNS
-734 VINAAMLDH
+734 VINATMLDR
-743 DIINLP
+743 DLTNLP
-749 QGDST
+749 KGDGT
-754 MVGSSGIALS
+754 MIGSGGIALS

-774 RVLYLVDAKLLIFD
+774 RALYLADADILIFD
-788 DVLSGL
+788 DALSGL

-809 DGMLRRRC
+809 DGMLRRRG

-822 CTHNLRHSQ
+822 CTHNLRHLQ
-831 AADHIIT
+831 AANHVIRIGGD
-838 VSSKGEVSEENPT
+838 GEVFEEKPS
-851 ADTNVLPNTDPG
+851 ASDGVLAISDLG
-863 SDSESTSTEALE
+863 SDSEPASAETPGSTEE
-875 SAQEPASPHSLPA
+875 SILNDSSPTR
-888 GAMTVE
+888 AMTAEEVE
-894 EAAARKLGD
+894 ARKLGD
-903 RSVFGYYIRTIG
+903 TSVFNYYMRTIG
-915 LIPIVAFAFACV
+915 LLPSVAFVFACV

-947 ARPQRGLAQIH
+947 ARPQRGLAQMH
-958 SQAYYIGIYGMLQV
+958 SQAYYVGIYGLLQV
-972 LALISFMAAVVL
+972 LALISFMAAVAL

-996 LHQRAL
+996 LHQRTL
-1002 ETVINSPLQLLT
+1002 ETVIKAPLKFLT
-1014 TTDTGTITNYF
+1014 ASDTGTITNYF

-1044 LDIFGVIGMGVLI
+1044 LDIFGVIGMVVLI

-1090 LLDLEAKSPL
+1090 LLDLECKSPL

-1114 RALGWTGESIKHNH
+1114 RALGSTGENIKHNF
-1128 RLLDQSQ
+1128 RLLNQSQ

-1148 YLTLNAVVAVTATAL
+1148 YLTLNVVVAVTATAL
-1163 VGLITQLRSSSSLS
+1163 
-1177 GASLVTLMT
+1177 
-1186 LSQSLSDIVR
+1186 SLSDIVR

-1214 TTKTGTESSLHG
+1214 ATKTGTEQVSHDDAEPDEL
-1226 DIRLDQQWPSKGAI
+1226 WPSKGDI
-1240 EVRGVWATYKSSGG
+1240 EVRRVWATYDG
-1254 AEEYALQGID
+1254 ASEEYALQGID

-1283 SSLILLLL
+1283 SSFLLLLL
-1291 ALLEPVQK
+1291 ALLQPVQK
-1299 DNVECM
+1299 DDAQYTLC
-1305 LSIDGVPLS
+1305 IDGVPLS
-1314 SISPQTLRERIITVP
+1314 SISPETLRERLITVP
-1329 QDPVFLSMGSTVMEN
+1329 QDPVFLPKGSTFKDN
-1344 LDPLGLAT
+1344 LDPLGVAT
-1352 TEQCREVLQATG
+1352 TEQCRQVLQAMD
-1364 LWNMVDSQGGLGS
+1364 LWTMVQSQGGLGG
-1377 VLSESSLSQGQRQV
+1377 VLSESSLSHGQRQI

-1400 RRTRGSSVLLLDEF
+1400 RRTTGRSILFLDEF
-1414 TSSVDAD
+1414 TSSLDAD
-1421 TERNMLA
+1421 TERDMLA
-1428 IIEREFDGCTIVMVA
+1428 MVDREFAGCTIVMVV
-1443 HRLHIVSEFCDRVL
+1443 HRVQIVSEFCDRVF

-1464 VEDGDPQALAR
+1464 VEVGDPRILAR
-1475 VDESWFASLMAAGG
+1475 VDETWFASLLAAGG

>member
-1 MHAAS
+1 MSS
-6 VDKQYARDNLGFSGQ
+6 VSPCLNDDSLG
-21 ESFLTSPAG
+21 PAVRG
-30 QEHQYQHQFSGTAVT
+30 
-45 TDTTRHD
+45 
-52 TNGPCRLGNFDL
+52 CRGNFDF
-64 TVAFEDVVFVIVP
+64 TVVFEDVVFVIVP
-77 AAAFICL
+77 AIAFICL
-84 GFSRILTLCR
+84 GFIRISKLCR
-94 RRRPIVGPSAVQWTK
+94 CHRPIVGPSAVQWTK
-109 LLVLIILAQNSSQFA
+109 LALAIGLTVLQLVLIILGRNSSQFA

-155 PSTAIAAYLSVTLIF
+155 PSTAIAAYLSVTLLF

-181 TPSGLDQ
+181 IPSGLNPN
-188 KYASVLT
+188 YAYLLT
-195 TATVLK
+195 AATALK
-201 ALMIC
+201 AIMVF

-215 LGWDMKQHSPE
+215 LGWDVKQHSPE

-239 LNKLFMKGYRVI
+239 LNTLFMKGYRVI

-264 EAETHHHL
+264 TAETHQHL
-272 VEKVRNN
+272 VERVHNN
-279 PYKTQKYG
+279 PYKGQKYG
-287 LARLLLQILAVH
+287 LARLLLRILLLQ

-305 PRAALLGASMCQ
+305 PRAALLAASICQ

-323 LLHYLQSENQ
+323 LLHYLQSEDQ
-333 DQSHGYGLIGATALT
+333 DQNHGYGLIGATALT

-392 SGALTLMSTDVE
+392 SSALTLMSTDVE
-404 RITRGILDLHEYW
+404 RITRGVLDLHEYW

-446 ISTLTAFG
+446 VSTLTAFG

-461 RQKAWMEAIET
+461 RQKEWMEAIET
-472 RVNVT
+472 RVGVT

-495 IESCVQRLRVR
+495 IQSYVQRLRVT

-578 CLQRV
+578 CLQRI
-583 QTYLERDSRFEYRH
+583 QTYLERDPRFEYRH
-597 LDHGMMSTTCMT
+597 LDNGMVSAASVT
-609 PSSSPPSVSETS
+609 SSSPSVAGMS
-621 GSCIEMET
+621 GIGFEVKT
-629 LPGKDTPHIVIK
+629 LEKKGAPHVVIK
-641 DGSFSYHEKV
+641 NGSFGWHENV
-651 TVLRHVNIS
+651 AVLKHVNIT
-660 IPTSRLTA
+660 IPSSRLTA

-684 LGEVPFAAGSTT
+684 LGEVPFSTGSTVVP
-696 IFRSRV
+696 RSRV
-702 IGYCDQQPFLTN
+702 VGYCDQQPFLTN
-714 TSIRD
+714 TTIRN
-719 NIIGDSHFDDKLYAS
+719 NIIGSNHFDDKRYTS
-734 VINAAMLDH
+734 IINATMLDQ
-743 DIINLP
+743 DLTNLP

-754 MVGSSGIALS
+754 MIGSSGIALS

-774 RVLYLVDAKLLIFD
+774 RALYLVDADLLIFD

-809 DGMLRRRC
+809 DGLLRRRG

-822 CTHNLRHSQ
+822 CTHNLRHFQ
-831 AADHIIT
+831 AAGHAIRI
-838 VSSKGEVSEENPT
+838 SSTGDVFGEKPT
-851 ADTNVLPNTDPG
+851 GEDTRPNSALG
-863 SDSESTSTEALE
+863 FDSEPASTEALGSTE
-875 SAQEPASPHSLPA
+875 EPAPFHSSPTV
-888 GAMTVE
+888 AMTAE
-894 EAAARKLGD
+894 EAEARKLGD
-903 RSVFGYYIRTIG
+903 TSVFGYYIRTIG
-915 LIPIVAFAFACV
+915 LTPIIAFVFACV

-947 ARPQRGLAQIH
+947 ARPQRGLVQMHA
-958 SQAYYIGIYGMLQV
+958 QAYYIGIYAMLQI
-972 LALISFMAAVVL
+972 LALVSFMAAVVL

-1002 ETVINSPLQLLT
+1002 ETVINAPLQLLT
-1014 TTDTGTITNYF
+1014 TSDTGTITNYF

-1114 RALGWTGESIKHNH
+1114 RALGWTGENIKHNH
-1128 RLLDQSQ
+1128 RLLNQSQ

-1148 YLTLNAVVAVTATAL
+1148 YLTLNVVVSVTATAL

-1214 TTKTGTESSLHG
+1214 TTKTGTERISHDEG
-1226 DIRLDQQWPSKGAI
+1226 KRDERWPSKGNVEA
-1240 EVRGVWATYKSSGG
+1240 RGIWATYNGD

-1283 SSLILLLL
+1283 SSFILLLL
-1291 ALLEPVQK
+1291 ALLEPVQQ
-1299 DNVECM
+1299 DDAEYT

-1314 SISPQTLRERIITVP
+1314 SISPQTIRERLITVP
-1329 QDPVFLSMGSTVMEN
+1329 QDPVFLPIGSTFMEN
-1344 LDPLGLAT
+1344 LDPLGSAT
-1352 TEQCREVLQATG
+1352 IEQCREVLQAMD
-1364 LWNMVDSQGGLGS
+1364 LWNMVEAQGGLDG

-1400 RRTRGSSVLLLDEF
+1400 RKTTGSSVLLLDEF

-1421 TERNMLA
+1421 TERDMLA
-1428 IIEREFDGCTIVMVA
+1428 MIDREFAGCTIVMVA

-1457 VLDRGRI
+1457 VLDHGRI
-1464 VEDGDPQALAR
+1464 VETGDPRTLAR
-1475 VDESWFASLMAAGG
+1475 VDETWFASLLAAVG

>member
-1 MHAAS
+1 MSS
-6 VDKQYARDNLGFSGQ
+6 VSVCLNDDSLG
-21 ESFLTSPAG
+21 PAVDG
-30 QEHQYQHQFSGTAVT
+30 
-45 TDTTRHD
+45 
-52 TNGPCRLGNFDL
+52 CRGNFDF
-64 TVAFEDVVFVIVP
+64 TVAFEDVVFVIAP
-77 AAAFICL
+77 ATAFICL
-84 GFSRILTLCR
+84 GLLRILALCR
-94 RRRPIVGPSAVQWTK
+94 HRRPIVGTSAVQWTK
-109 LLVLIILAQNSSQFA
+109 LSLAIGLALLQLAPIILRRNSSQAA

-136 IAALLLIPL
+136 IAALLLVPL

-155 PSTAIAAYLSVTLIF
+155 PSTVIAAYLSVTLLLDI
-170 DVARTRTAWLL
+170 ARTRTAWLL

-188 KYASVLT
+188 NYAAVLT
-195 TATVLK
+195 TATALK
-201 ALMIC
+201 ALMIY

-239 LNKLFMKGYRVI
+239 LNTLFMKGYRVI

-256 LYPLDKAL
+256 LYPLDRAL
-264 EAETHHHL
+264 EAETYQHL
-272 VEKVRNN
+272 VERVRNN

-287 LARLLLQILAVH
+287 LARLLLQILALQ

-305 PRAALLGASMCQ
+305 PRAALLAASMCQ

-323 LLHYLQSENQ
+323 LLHYLQSEDQ
-333 DQSHGYGLIGATALT
+333 DKSHGYGLIGATALT

-358 YWYFQERFVIMVRGI
+358 YWYFQERFVIIVRGI

-378 YEKTTELRMPADGD
+378 YEKTTELRMPVDGD

-404 RITRGILDLHEYW
+404 RIARGILDLHEYW

-446 ISTLTAFG
+446 VSTLTAFG

-461 RQKAWMEAIET
+461 RQKEWMEAIET
-472 RVNVT
+472 RVGVT
-477 AAAIAQ
+477 ASAISQ

-495 IESCVQRLRVR
+495 IQSYVQRLRVR

-583 QTYLERDSRFEYRH
+583 QTYLEREPRLEYRH
-597 LDHGMMSTTCMT
+597 VDNGIVSASSMTSSFPSIASTN
-609 PSSSPPSVSETS
+609 
-621 GSCIEMET
+621 GIGIEMQT
-629 LPGKDTPHIVIK
+629 LEEKDTPHVVIK
-641 DGSFSYHEKV
+641 NGSFGWHENV
-651 TVLRHVNIS
+651 TVLGQVNIA
-660 IPTSRLTA
+660 IPTSRLTTI
-668 VVGPVA
+668 VGPVA

-684 LGEVPFAAGSTT
+684 LGEVPFATGSVVVH
-696 IFRSRV
+696 RSRV

-714 TSIRD
+714 TTIRN
-719 NIIGDSHFDDKLYAS
+719 NILGNSLLDEKRYTS
-734 VINAAMLDH
+734 VINATMLDQ
-743 DIINLP
+743 DLVNLP

-754 MVGSSGIALS
+754 MIGSSGIALS

-774 RVLYLVDAKLLIFD
+774 RALYLVDAELLIFD

-794 DARTTD
+794 DARTKD

-809 DGMLRRRC
+809 DGVLRRRG
-817 ATVIL
+817 ATVVL
-822 CTHNLRHSQ
+822 CTHNPRHFQ
-831 AADHIIT
+831 AADYAIRI
-838 VSSKGEVSEENPT
+838 SSDGDVT
-851 ADTNVLPNTDPG
+851 AEKPNGDGTPSNTDLGFG
-863 SDSESTSTEALE
+863 S
-875 SAQEPASPHSLPA
+875 EPASTEEPGSIAEPA
-888 GAMTVE
+888 SSQSSPAVAMTTE
-894 EAAARKLGD
+894 ETEARKLGD
-903 RSVFGYYIRTIG
+903 RSVFSYYIRTIG
-915 LIPIVAFAFACV
+915 LIPIAAFVFACV

-972 LALISFMAAVVL
+972 LALLSFMAAVVL

-1002 ETVINSPLQLLT
+1002 ETVINAPLQLLT
-1014 TTDTGTITNYF
+1014 TSDTGTITNYF

-1114 RALGWTGESIKHNH
+1114 RALGWTGKNIKHNH

-1148 YLTLNAVVAVTATAL
+1148 YLTLNVVVAVTATAL

-1214 TTKTGTESSLHG
+1214 TTKTGTESVSHG
-1226 DIRLDQQWPSKGAI
+1226 DVKLDRQWPSKGVI
-1240 EVRGVWATYKSSGG
+1240 EVQGVWATYNGG
-1254 AEEYALQGID
+1254 DAEEYALQGID

-1283 SSLILLLL
+1283 SSFILLLL

-1299 DNVECM
+1299 DNSEYM

-1314 SISPQTLRERIITVP
+1314 SINPQILRERIITVP
-1329 QDPVFLSMGSTVMEN
+1329 QDPVFLPIGSTVMEN
-1344 LDPLGLAT
+1344 LDPLGVAT
-1352 TEQCREVLQATG
+1352 PEQCREVLQATC
-1364 LWNMVDSQGGLGS
+1364 LWDMVESQGGLCS
-1377 VLSESSLSQGQRQV
+1377 ILSESSLSQGQRQV

-1400 RRTRGSSVLLLDEF
+1400 RKTSGSSVLLLDEF

-1421 TERNMLA
+1421 TERDMLA
-1428 IIEREFDGCTIVMVA
+1428 MIEREFAGCTIVMVA

-1464 VEDGDPQALAR
+1464 VEDGNPRTLAR
-1475 VDESWFASLMAAGG
+1475 VDESWFASLLAAGG

>member
-1 MHAAS
+1 MSS
-6 VDKQYARDNLGFSGQ
+6 V
-21 ESFLTSPAG
+21 
-30 QEHQYQHQFSGTAVT
+30 
-45 TDTTRHD
+45 
-52 TNGPCRLGNFDL
+52 GPCLNDDSLGPAVRGCRGNFDF
-64 TVAFEDVVFVIVP
+64 TVVFEDVVFVIVP
-77 AAAFICL
+77 AIAFICL
-84 GFSRILTLCR
+84 GFLRISKLCR
-94 RRRPIVGPSAVQWTK
+94 CHRPIVGPSAVQWTK
-109 LLVLIILAQNSSQFA
+109 LLVLIILGRNSSQFA
-124 SGRSLAAASLAF
+124 SGHSLAAASLAF

-155 PSTAIAAYLSVTLIF
+155 PSTAIAAYISVTLLF

-181 TPSGLDQ
+181 IPSGLNPN
-188 KYASVLT
+188 YAYLLT
-195 TATVLK
+195 AATTLK
-201 ALMIC
+201 AIMVF

-215 LGWDMKQHSPE
+215 LGWDVKQHSPE

-239 LNKLFMKGYRVI
+239 LNTLFMKGYRVI

-264 EAETHHHL
+264 TAETHQHL
-272 VEKVRNN
+272 VERVHNN
-279 PYKTQKYG
+279 PYKGQKYG
-287 LARLLLQILAVH
+287 LARLLLRILLLQ

-305 PRAALLGASMCQ
+305 PRAALLAASICQ

-323 LLHYLQSENQ
+323 LLHYLQSEDQ
-333 DQSHGYGLIGATALT
+333 DQNHGYGLIGATALT

-404 RITRGILDLHEYW
+404 RITRGVLDLHEYW

-446 ISTLTAFG
+446 VSTLTAFG

-461 RQKAWMEAIET
+461 RQKEWMEAIET
-472 RVNVT
+472 RVGVT

-495 IESCVQRLRVR
+495 IQSYVQRLRVR

-583 QTYLERDSRFEYRH
+583 QTYLERDPRFDYRH
-597 LDHGMMSTTCMT
+597 LDNGIVSAASMT
-609 PSSSPPSVSETS
+609 SSYPSVAGMS
-621 GSCIEMET
+621 
-629 LPGKDTPHIVIK
+629 
-641 DGSFSYHEKV
+641 
-651 TVLRHVNIS
+651 
-660 IPTSRLTA
+660 
-668 VVGPVA
+668 
-674 SGKSTLCKAI
+674 AI
-684 LGEVPFAAGSTT
+684 LGEVPFSTGSTVVL
-696 IFRSRV
+696 RSRV
-702 IGYCDQQPFLTN
+702 VGYCDQQPFLTN
-714 TSIRD
+714 TTIRN
-719 NIIGDSHFDDKLYAS
+719 NIIGHNHFDDKRYTS
-734 VINAAMLDH
+734 IINATMLDR
-743 DIINLP
+743 DLTNLP

-754 MVGSSGIALS
+754 MIGSSGIALS

-774 RVLYLVDAKLLIFD
+774 RALYLVDAELLIFD

-809 DGMLRRRC
+809 DGLLRRRG

-822 CTHNLRHSQ
+822 CTHNLRHFQ
-831 AADHIIT
+831 AADHAIRI
-838 VSSKGEVSEENPT
+838 SSTGDVFGEKPT
-851 ADTNVLPNTDPG
+851 GEDTRPSSALG
-863 SDSESTSTEALE
+863 FDSEPASTEALGSTE
-875 SAQEPASPHSLPA
+875 EPAPSHSSPTV
-888 GAMTVE
+888 AMTAE
-894 EAAARKLGD
+894 EAEARKLGD
-903 RSVFGYYIRTIG
+903 TSVFGYYVRTIG
-915 LIPIVAFAFACV
+915 LIPIIAFVFACV

-947 ARPQRGLAQIH
+947 ARPQKGLVQMH
-958 SQAYYIGIYGMLQV
+958 TQAYYIGIYAMLQI
-972 LALISFMAAVVL
+972 LALVSFMAAVVL

-1002 ETVINSPLQLLT
+1002 ETVINAPLQLLT
-1014 TTDTGTITNYF
+1014 TSDTGTITNYF

-1114 RALGWTGESIKHNH
+1114 RALGWTGENIKHNH
-1128 RLLDQSQ
+1128 RLLNQSQ

-1148 YLTLNAVVAVTATAL
+1148 YLTLNVVVAVTATAL

-1214 TTKTGTESSLHG
+1214 TTKTGTERISHDDG
-1226 DIRLDQQWPSKGAI
+1226 KRDERWPSKGNV
-1240 EVRGVWATYKSSGG
+1240 ELRGIWATYNGDAG
-1254 AEEYALQGID
+1254 EYALQGID

-1283 SSLILLLL
+1283 SSFILLLL
-1291 ALLEPVQK
+1291 ALLEPVQQ
-1299 DNVECM
+1299 DDAEYT

-1314 SISPQTLRERIITVP
+1314 SISPQTIRERLITVP
-1329 QDPVFLSMGSTVMEN
+1329 QDPVFLPIGSTFMEN
-1344 LDPLGLAT
+1344 LDPLGSAT
-1352 TEQCREVLQATG
+1352 IEQCREVLQAMG
-1364 LWNMVDSQGGLGS
+1364 LWNMVEAQGGLDG

-1400 RRTRGSSVLLLDEF
+1400 RKTTGSSVLLLDEF

-1421 TERNMLA
+1421 TERDMLA
-1428 IIEREFDGCTIVMVA
+1428 MIDREFAGCTIVMVA

-1457 VLDRGRI
+1457 VLDHGRI
-1464 VEDGDPQALAR
+1464 VEAGDPRTLAR
-1475 VDESWFASLMAAGG
+1475 VDETWFASLLAAVG

>member
-1 MHAAS
+1 MSSFSACLNDDS
-6 VDKQYARDNLGFSGQ
+6 LG
-21 ESFLTSPAG
+21 PAVRG
-30 QEHQYQHQFSGTAVT
+30 
-45 TDTTRHD
+45 
-52 TNGPCRLGNFDL
+52 CRGNFDF
-64 TVAFEDVVFVIVP
+64 TVTFEDVVFVIAP
-77 AAAFICL
+77 AALFICL
-84 GFSRILTLCR
+84 GFSRIWTLCR
-94 RRRPIVGPSAVQWTK
+94 RRRPLVSASAAQWSK
-109 LLVLIILAQNSSQFA
+109 LVLAIGFAVLQLILIVLGQNSSQFA
-124 SGRSLAAASLAF
+124 SKRTLAAASLAF
-136 IAALLLIPL
+136 IAALLLVPL

-155 PSTAIAAYLSVTLIF
+155 PSTAIAAYLSVTLLF
-170 DVARTRTAWLL
+170 DIARTRTSWLL
-181 TPSGLDQ
+181 VPSALDQ
-188 KYASVLT
+188 SYASVLT
-195 TATVLK
+195 ASTVLK
-201 ALMIC
+201 AVMVY

-215 LGWDMKQHSPE
+215 LGWDVKQHSPE

-239 LNKLFMKGYRVI
+239 LNTLFMKGYRVI
-251 LTLES
+251 LTLDS

-264 EAETHHHL
+264 AAETHQKL
-272 VEKVRNN
+272 AERVRNN
-279 PYKTQKYG
+279 PYKGQKYG
-287 LARLLLQILAVH
+287 LAQLMLRILALQLV
-299 LLPPII
+299 PPII
-305 PRAALLGASMCQ
+305 PRAALLAASICQ

-323 LLHYLQSENQ
+323 LLHYLQSDNQ
-333 DQSHGYGLIGATALT
+333 EQSHGYGLIGATALT

-358 YWYFQERFVIMVRGI
+358 YWYFQERFVIMIRGI

-378 YEKTTELRMPADGD
+378 YEKTIELRMPTDDD

-446 ISTLTAFG
+446 VSTLTAFG

-461 RQKAWMEAIET
+461 RQKAWMKAIET

-488 MSGMTKP
+488 MSGMTQP

-515 MLLAAAATVSQ
+515 MLLAAAATISQ

-535 TFAVATKTLNTTS
+535 TFAVATKTLDTTS

-583 QTYLERDSRFEYRH
+583 QSYLERNPRFEYRR
-597 LDHGMMSTTCMT
+597 LDPRMMSATCVASIS
-609 PSSSPPSVSETS
+609 PSPSISGTS
-621 GSCIEMET
+621 ITGIEMET
-629 LPGKDTPHIVIK
+629 LPGKGATRVVIK
-641 DGSFSYHEKV
+641 DGSFGYLENV
-651 TVLRHVNIS
+651 TVINHVNMT
-660 IPTSRLTA
+660 IPSSYLTA
-668 VVGPVA
+668 IVGPVA

-684 LGEVPFAAGSTT
+684 LGEVPFATGSTAVLGST
-696 IFRSRV
+696 V

-714 TSIRD
+714 ISIRD
-719 NIIGDSHFDDKLYAS
+719 NIIGNSHFDDKRYSS
-734 VINAAMLDH
+734 VIHATMLDR
-743 DIINLP
+743 DIANLP

-754 MVGSSGIALS
+754 VIGSGGIALS
-764 GGQRQRVAIA
+764 GGQRQRVSIA
-774 RVLYLVDAKLLIFD
+774 RALYLVDASLLIFD

-800 HVFRHVFGR
+800 HVFRNVFGR
-809 DGMLRRRC
+809 DGMLRRRG

-838 VSSKGEVSEENPT
+838 VSSNGEVSEEKPT
-851 ADTNVLPNTDPG
+851 TDKNLLPNSDLV
-863 SDSESTSTEALE
+863 SDSEPASTGALG
-875 SAQEPASPHSLPA
+875 SAQGPAPSYSPPA
-888 GAMTVE
+888 EGMTAE
-894 EAAARKLGD
+894 ETAARKLGD
-903 RSVFGYYIRTIG
+903 TSVFGYYIRTIG
-915 LIPIVAFAFACV
+915 LVPIVAFTLACI

-947 ARPQRGLAQIH
+947 ARPQRGLCQMH
-958 SQAYYIGIYGMLQV
+958 SQTYYIGIYGMLQV
-972 LALISFMAAVVL
+972 LALMSFMAAVVL

-1002 ETVINSPLQLLT
+1002 ETVINAPLQLLT
-1014 TTDTGTITNYF
+1014 TSDTGTITNYF

-1071 ILILWLIQRFYLRT
+1071 ILILWLVQRFYLRT

-1114 RALGWTGESIKHNH
+1114 RALGWAGENIKHNH

-1148 YLTLNAVVAVTATAL
+1148 YLTLNVVVAVTATAL

-1214 TTKTGTESSLHG
+1214 TTKTGTEGVLHG
-1226 DIRLDQQWPSKGAI
+1226 DVKVNQQWPSKGAI
-1240 EVRGVWATYKSSGG
+1240 EVRKVWATYKSSED
-1254 AEEYALQGID
+1254 AKEYALQGID

-1283 SSLILLLL
+1283 SSFILLLL

-1299 DNVECM
+1299 DNVKYM
-1305 LSIDGVPLS
+1305 LSIDGALLS

-1329 QDPVFLSMGSTVMEN
+1329 QDPVFLPIGSTVKQN
-1344 LDPLGLAT
+1344 LDPLGAAT
-1352 TEQCREVLQATG
+1352 TEQCREVLQATD
-1364 LWNMVDSQGGLGS
+1364 LWDMVESHGGLDS
-1377 VLSESSLSQGQRQV
+1377 VLSESSLSQGQKQI

-1400 RRTRGSSVLLLDEF
+1400 RKTSGSSLLLLDEF

-1421 TERNMLA
+1421 TERAMLA
-1428 IIEREFDGCTIVMVA
+1428 IIEREFASCTIVMVA

-1457 VLDRGRI
+1457 VLDGGRI
-1464 VEDGDPQALAR
+1464 VEDGDPRMLAR
-1475 VDESWFASLMAAGG
+1475 VDESWFASLLAAG

>member
-1 MHAAS
+1 MSS
-6 VDKQYARDNLGFSGQ
+6 VSACLNDDSLG
-21 ESFLTSPAG
+21 PAVRG
-30 QEHQYQHQFSGTAVT
+30 
-45 TDTTRHD
+45 
-52 TNGPCRLGNFDL
+52 CRGNFDF
-64 TVAFEDVVFVIVP
+64 TVAFEDVVFVIAP
-77 AAAFICL
+77 ATAFICL
-84 GFSRILTLCR
+84 GLLRTLALCR
-94 RRRPIVGPSAVQWTK
+94 RRRPIVGASAVQWTK
-109 LLVLIILAQNSSQFA
+109 LSLAIGLALLQLALIILGRNSSRFA

-155 PSTAIAAYLSVTLIF
+155 PSTAIAAYLSVTLLF

-188 KYASVLT
+188 EYASVLT
-195 TATVLK
+195 TATALK
-201 ALMIC
+201 ALIVY
-206 LESRQKEKW
+206 LESRTKEKW

-239 LNKLFMKGYRVI
+239 LNTLFMKGYRVI

-264 EAETHHHL
+264 EAETHQHL

-287 LARLLLQILAVH
+287 LARLLLQILALQ

-305 PRAALLGASMCQ
+305 PRAALLAASMCQ

-323 LLHYLQSENQ
+323 LLHYLQSEEQ

-358 YWYFQERFVIMVRGI
+358 YWYFQERFVIKVRGI

-378 YEKTTELRMPADGD
+378 YEKTTDLRMPTDGD

-423 ALSCWLLQRELGAA
+423 GLSCWLLQRELGAA

-446 ISTLTAFG
+446 VSTLTAFG

-461 RQKAWMEAIET
+461 RQKEWMEAIET
-472 RVNVT
+472 RVGVT
-477 AAAIAQ
+477 ASAISQ

-495 IESCVQRLRVR
+495 IQSYVQRLRMR
-506 EIEIGGRWR
+506 EIKIGGRWR

-535 TFAVATKTLNTTS
+535 TFAVATKALNTTS

-578 CLQRV
+578 CLQRI
-583 QTYLERDSRFEYRH
+583 QKYLEREPRVEYRNV
-597 LDHGMMSTTCMT
+597 DNDIMSAASLT
-609 PSSSPPSVSETS
+609 PSFTS
-621 GSCIEMET
+621 IASTNGIGIEMQT
-629 LPGKDTPHIVIK
+629 LEEKGTPHVVIK
-641 DGSFSYHEKV
+641 NGSFGWHENV
-651 TVLRHVNIS
+651 AVLRHVNIT
-660 IPTSRLTA
+660 IPTSHLTA
-668 VVGPVA
+668 IVGPVA

-684 LGEVPFAAGSTT
+684 LGEVPFATGSVVVH
-696 IFRSRV
+696 RSRV

-714 TSIRD
+714 TTIRN
-719 NIIGDSHFDDKLYAS
+719 NILGNSPFDDKRYTS
-734 VINAAMLDH
+734 VIKATMLDR
-743 DIINLP
+743 DLANLP

-754 MVGSSGIALS
+754 MIGSSGIALS

-774 RVLYLVDAKLLIFD
+774 RALYLADAELLIFD

-794 DARTTD
+794 DARTSD
-800 HVFRHVFGR
+800 HLFRHVFGR
-809 DGMLRRRC
+809 DGVLRRHG
-817 ATVIL
+817 ATVVL
-822 CTHNLRHSQ
+822 CTHNPQHFQ
-831 AADHIIT
+831 AADYAIRI
-838 VSSKGEVSEENPT
+838 SSDGDVT
-851 ADTNVLPNTDPG
+851 AEKPSGDGTLSNTDLG
-863 SDSESTSTEALE
+863 FAS
-875 SAQEPASPHSLPA
+875 EPAPTEGLASTTDPTSSQASPTV
-888 GAMTVE
+888 AMTTE
-894 EAAARKLGD
+894 EAEARKLGD
-903 RSVFGYYIRTIG
+903 RSVFSYYIRTIG
-915 LIPIVAFAFACV
+915 LIPIAAFVFDCV

-947 ARPQRGLAQIH
+947 ARPQRGLSQLH

-972 LALISFMAAVVL
+972 LALLSFMAAVVL

-1002 ETVINSPLQLLT
+1002 ETVINAPLQLLT
-1014 TTDTGTITNYF
+1014 TSDTGTITNYF

-1044 LDIFGVIGMGVLI
+1044 LDIFGVVGMGVLI

-1114 RALGWTGESIKHNH
+1114 RALGWTGKNIKHNH
-1128 RLLDQSQ
+1128 QLLDQSQ

-1148 YLTLNAVVAVTATAL
+1148 YLTLNVVVAVTATAL
-1163 VGLITQLRSSSSLS
+1163 
-1177 GASLVTLMT
+1177 
-1186 LSQSLSDIVR
+1186 SLSDIVR

-1214 TTKTGTESSLHG
+1214 TTQTGTESVLHG
-1226 DIRLDQQWPSKGAI
+1226 DVKLDRQWPSKGVI
-1240 EVRGVWATYKSSGG
+1240 EVQGVWAAYNGG
-1254 AEEYALQGID
+1254 DAEEYALQGIH
-1264 VSIRAGERI
+1264 VFIRAGERI

-1283 SSLILLLL
+1283 SSFILLLL

-1299 DNVECM
+1299 DNVEYM

-1314 SISPQTLRERIITVP
+1314 SISPQNLRERIITVP
-1329 QDPVFLSMGSTVMEN
+1329 QDPVFLPIGSTVKEN
-1344 LDPLGLAT
+1344 LDPLGVAT

-1364 LWNMVDSQGGLGS
+1364 LWDMVESQGGLCS
-1377 VLSESSLSQGQRQV
+1377 ILSESSLSQGQRQV
-1391 FNIARAVLK
+1391 FNIARAVIK
-1400 RRTRGSSVLLLDEF
+1400 RKTSGSSVLLLDEF

-1421 TERNMLA
+1421 TERDMLA
-1428 IIEREFDGCTIVMVA
+1428 IIEREFAGCTIVMVA

-1464 VEDGDPQALAR
+1464 VEDGDPRTLAR
-1475 VDESWFASLMAAGG
+1475 VDESWFASLLAAGG